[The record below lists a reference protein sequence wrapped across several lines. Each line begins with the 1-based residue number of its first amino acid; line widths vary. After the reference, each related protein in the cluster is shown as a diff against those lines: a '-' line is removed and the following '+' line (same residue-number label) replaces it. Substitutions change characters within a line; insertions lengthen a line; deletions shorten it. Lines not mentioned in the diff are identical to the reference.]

1 MNIILKK
8 SLALVLA
15 VVMIVGLFPHALYAG
30 ESDAGEKTA
39 PATLTPADTSDENM
53 TLSKTAVR
61 TGEDTWDVTLTV
73 TPKDHAVKP
82 VPSEVILVLDHSA
95 SMNVNYTGSLTRWQT
110 LVKVLTEQG
119 GVLEMLNDL
128 DARVRVLVFGN
139 EVRTLNN
146 SEFYN
151 LGTEESLEKIKADI
165 EANTSIDGSCTDMKF
180 ALEKCN
186 EVLESLPAGGR
197 PEVIFL
203 TDGVPSTWYNKEQK
217 QYYSGD
223 IYPSSP
229 TDDRMQIYVRKLKN
243 AIAKTESRA
252 EIYGVSFAN
261 KDRGD
266 AELRYLLGA
275 ENVYTSDDYAS
286 LKKNFEDISIK
297 IRALITD
304 PMSEWVICTSQPT
317 VEVSGANGET
327 YPPAVLKDEYVS
339 WTPEPGQEIEPGQTV
354 TIKYSV
360 KLKPDQLKTLSENG
374 GALPLN
380 GDAKVNYLVDGAGGD
395 PHNLLFPL
403 PQDEVKVNKLI
414 TTDYLNGDPEGEP
427 VIDYAIA
434 YDGKMQLLAL
444 PEENAVKE
452 KNGSQFTYEN
462 STHDGN
468 PVAAGD
474 SVPVSE
480 GEHHLN
486 HYYYD
491 ANGRGTLVYHA
502 GSGVFGD
509 QTNEASVT
517 DLAPGSYPLWTKDGQ
532 GRVPNGAAGWPTH
545 DNQEGSAV
553 VMVGWTSDSA
563 AADKIY
569 AQNEQLPALAANA
582 TISVGAATDVYAVWA
597 YDKNGDGIPD
607 QGQYFVNFAV
617 ADGHG
622 TVAPEMI
629 AVPAGSQLGAALNQS
644 APQISAEEGWRFTGQ
659 WLRKDGDGTALTD
672 ANLLAETINDNVTY
686 IAQMEKVQPS
696 EYAVAVNDSYADA
709 TGAGSYAEG
718 MVVTIDA
725 GQRPGYRFTGWQSD
739 DPELTLA
746 DAARGTTTFTMPG
759 HDVTLTATWQKTP
772 TPPPVD
778 PRDDGKPHDLNTEDH
793 FSYVVGY
800 PVDHRTGLATDD
812 VDLWPVRPEAGIT
825 RAEVATIFY
834 RLLKEDVRDRVTS
847 DVNDFSDV
855 ASGDWFNVTVS
866 SLAQMGVIAG
876 YEDGSFRP
884 NAPITRAEFAAI
896 ATRFFAERGVTY
908 NEGLFADITGDEWF
922 ADVVAA
928 AAERGL
934 LGGYPDGTV
943 RPNATITRAESCAV
957 VNRTLDRRP
966 DAKHLLPAGEMRVW
980 PDNPADGWYYAD
992 MQEATNGHEY
1002 RWLTIGKN
1010 KIEDW
1015 TAILPDNTWNGR

>member
-30 ESDAGEKTA
+30 EADAGENTVS
-39 PATLTPADTSDENM
+39 ATLTPADTADENM

-95 SMNVNYTGSLTRWQT
+95 SMRDNKINGKTRWEI
-110 LVKVLTEQG
+110 LKNVLIEQDG
-119 GVLEMLNDL
+119 LIESLDNLN
-128 DARVRVLVFGN
+128 ARVTVMTFGDKN
-139 EVRTLNN
+139 NVKRLNN
-146 SEFYN
+146 GEFYN
-151 LGTEESLEKIKADI
+151 LGTPDELEKIKADI
-165 EANTSIDGSCTDMKF
+165 NAIPMPNEDTYMQF
-180 ALEKCN
+180 AFAEIRTLLEK
-186 EVLESLPAGGR
+186 LPAGGR

-203 TDGVPSTWYNKEQK
+203 TDGVNL
-217 QYYSGD
+217 
-223 IYPSSP
+223 
-229 TDDRMQIYVRKLKN
+229 TDVRSN
-243 AIAKTESRA
+243 NSEIVTMRENIAYIKDKA
-252 EIYGVSFAN
+252 ELYGVSFDN
-261 KDRGD
+261 KAKGD
-266 AELRYLLGA
+266 ADMRYLLGA
-275 ENVYTSDDYAS
+275 ENVYTSDDYAG

-304 PMSEWVICTSQPT
+304 PMSEWVTCTSQPT

-339 WTPEPGQEIEPGQTV
+339 WTPEPGQEIAPGQTV

-360 KLKPDQLKTLSENG
+360 KLKADQLKTLSENG

-380 GDAKVNYLVDGAGGD
+380 GTAKVNYLVDGAGGD

-414 TTDYLNGDPEGEP
+414 TTDYLNGEPEGEP
-427 VIDYAIA
+427 VVDYAIA

-452 KNGSQFTYEN
+452 KNGSQYTYEN
-462 STHDGN
+462 STHDGD

-491 ANGRGTLVYHA
+491 ANGRGSLVYHA

-509 QTNEASVT
+509 QTHEASVT
-517 DLAPGSYPLWTKDGQ
+517 GLAPGSYPLWTKDGQ

-545 DNQEGSAV
+545 DNQDGSAV
-553 VMVGWTSDSA
+553 VMVGWTSDDA

-582 TISVGAATDVYAVWA
+582 TISAGASTDVYAVWA

-622 TVAPEMI
+622 TVMPEMI
-629 AVPAGSQLGAALNQS
+629 AVPAGTQLGAALNQS
-644 APQISAEEGWRFTGQ
+644 APQISAEEGWHFIGQ

-696 EYAVAVNDSYADA
+696 EYAVAVNDSYADV

-746 DAARGTTTFTMPG
+746 DAAHSTTTFTMPG
-759 HDVTLTATWQKTP
+759 HDVTLTATWQKKP

-778 PRDDGKPHDLNTEDH
+778 PKDDGTPHDLNTEDH

-800 PVDHRTGLATDD
+800 PVDYRTGLATDD

-928 AAERGL
+928 AADRGL

>member
-30 ESDAGEKTA
+30 ESDAGENTA

-82 VPSEVILVLDHSA
+82 VPSEVILVLDHSW
-95 SMNVNYTGSLTRWQT
+95 SMQNYNKWTTLKNVLMEPDGLFESLS
-110 LVKVLTEQG
+110 E
-119 GVLEMLNDL
+119 LN
-128 DARVRVLVFGN
+128 ARVCVMTFGN
-139 EVRTLNN
+139 KNNVQRLNN
-146 SEFYN
+146 GEFYN
-151 LGTEESLEKIKADI
+151 LGTPDELEKIKADI
-165 EANTSIDGSCTDMKF
+165 NAIPMPNEDTYMQF
-180 ALEKCN
+180 AFAEIRTLLEK
-186 EVLESLPAGGR
+186 LPAGGR

-203 TDGVPSTWYNKEQK
+203 TDGVNL
-217 QYYSGD
+217 
-223 IYPSSP
+223 
-229 TDDRMQIYVRKLKN
+229 TDVRSNNSEIVTMRENIAYIKDN
-243 AIAKTESRA
+243 AEL
-252 EIYGVSFAN
+252 YGVSFDN
-261 KDRGD
+261 NSQGD
-266 AELRYLLGA
+266 ADLRYLLGA
-275 ENVYTSDDYAS
+275 ENVYLSDDYAS

-304 PMSEWVICTSQPT
+304 PMSEWVTCTSQPT
-317 VEVSGANGET
+317 VEVSGANGEM

-380 GDAKVNYLVDGAGGD
+380 GTAKVNYLVDGAGGD

-444 PEENAVKE
+444 PEESAVKE

-491 ANGRGTLVYHA
+491 ANGRGSLVYHA

-509 QTNEASVT
+509 QTHEASVT
-517 DLAPGSYPLWTKDGQ
+517 GLAPGSYPLWTKDGQ

-582 TISVGAATDVYAVWA
+582 TISAGAATDVYAVWA

-622 TVAPEMI
+622 TVTSEMI

-672 ANLLAETINDNVTY
+672 ENLLAETINDNVTY

-696 EYAVAVNDSYADA
+696 EYAVAVNASYADA

-746 DAARGTTTFTMPG
+746 DAAHSTTTFTMPG
-759 HDVTLTATWQKTP
+759 HDVTLTATWQKKP

-778 PRDDGKPHDLNTEDH
+778 PKDDGKPHDLNTEDH

-800 PVDHRTGLATDD
+800 PVDHRTGLASDD

-855 ASGDWFNVTVS
+855 ASGDWFSVTVS

>member
-30 ESDAGEKTA
+30 EAETGENTA
-39 PATLTPADTSDENM
+39 PAALTPADTADENM

-61 TGEDTWDVTLTV
+61 TGEDTWDVTLTA
-73 TPKDHAVKP
+73 TPKDQAVKP
-82 VPSEVILVLDHSA
+82 VPSEVILALDH
-95 SMNVNYTGSLTRWQT
+95 TGSMTSSLNGSTRWNT
-110 LVKVLTEQG
+110 LVNVLMEPG
-119 GVLEMLNDL
+119 GLLETLSDLN
-128 DARVRVLVFGN
+128 ARVALMTFDKQHHA
-139 EVRTLNN
+139 EFLNN
-146 SEFYN
+146 GGFYSLGMSEE
-151 LGTEESLEKIKADI
+151 LAKIKRDI
-165 EANTSIDGSCTDMKF
+165 NALPSPTSGTYLEDAF
-180 ALEKCN
+180 AKSREL
-186 EVLESLPAGGR
+186 LESLPAGGR
-197 PEVIFL
+197 PEVILL
-203 TDGVPSTWYNKEQK
+203 TDGENYYDVRSSSIPEIVTMRENIVYIKE
-217 QYYSGD
+217 
-223 IYPSSP
+223 
-229 TDDRMQIYVRKLKN
+229 
-243 AIAKTESRA
+243 RA
-252 EIYGVSFAN
+252 ELYGISFAN
-261 KDRGD
+261 GAKGD
-266 AELRYLLGA
+266 ADLRYLLGA
-275 ENVYTSDDYAS
+275 ENVYTSDDYAG

-304 PMSEWVICTSQPT
+304 PMSEWVTCTSQPT

-444 PEENAVKE
+444 PEESAVKE

-491 ANGRGTLVYHA
+491 ANGRGSLVYHA
-502 GSGVFGD
+502 GSGVFSD
-509 QTNEASVT
+509 QTHEASVT
-517 DLAPGSYPLWTKDGQ
+517 GLAPGSYPLWTKDGQ

-553 VMVGWTSDSA
+553 VMVGWTSDPA

-582 TISVGAATDVYAVWA
+582 TISAGASTDVYAVWA

-629 AVPAGSQLGAALNQS
+629 AVPAGMQLGETLNQS

-672 ANLLAETINDNVTY
+672 ENLLAETINDNVTY

-696 EYAVAVNDSYADA
+696 EYAVAVNASYADA

-746 DAARGTTTFTMPG
+746 DAAHSTTTFTMPG
-759 HDVTLTATWQKTP
+759 HDVTLTATWQKKP

-778 PRDDGKPHDLNTEDH
+778 PKDDGKPHDLNTEDH

>member
-30 ESDAGEKTA
+30 EAETGENTA
-39 PATLTPADTSDENM
+39 PAALTPADTADENM

-61 TGEDTWDVTLTV
+61 TGEDTWDVTLTA
-73 TPKDHAVKP
+73 TPKDQAVKP
-82 VPSEVILVLDHSA
+82 VPSEVILALDH
-95 SMNVNYTGSLTRWQT
+95 TGSMTSSLNGSTRWNT
-110 LVKVLTEQG
+110 LVNVLMEPG
-119 GVLEMLNDL
+119 GLLETLSDLN
-128 DARVRVLVFGN
+128 ARVALMTFDKQHHA
-139 EVRTLNN
+139 EFLNN
-146 SEFYN
+146 GGFYSLGMSEE
-151 LGTEESLEKIKADI
+151 LAKIKRDI
-165 EANTSIDGSCTDMKF
+165 NALPSPTSGTYLEDAF
-180 ALEKCN
+180 AKSREL
-186 EVLESLPAGGR
+186 LESLPAGGR
-197 PEVIFL
+197 SEVILL
-203 TDGVPSTWYNKEQK
+203 TDGENYYDVRSSSIPEIVTMRENIVYIKE
-217 QYYSGD
+217 
-223 IYPSSP
+223 
-229 TDDRMQIYVRKLKN
+229 
-243 AIAKTESRA
+243 RA
-252 EIYGVSFAN
+252 ELYGISFAN
-261 KDRGD
+261 GAKGD
-266 AELRYLLGA
+266 ADLRYLLGA
-275 ENVYTSDDYAS
+275 ENVYTSDDYAG

-304 PMSEWVICTSQPT
+304 PMSEWVTCTSQPM

-360 KLKPDQLKTLSENG
+360 KLKDDQLKTLHENG

-509 QTNEASVT
+509 QTHEASVT
-517 DLAPGSYPLWTKDGQ
+517 GLAPGSYPLWTKDGQ

-582 TISVGAATDVYAVWA
+582 TISAGAAMDVYAVWA

-622 TVAPEMI
+622 TVTPEMI

-672 ANLLAETINDNVTY
+672 ANLLAETINDNVTLHR
-686 IAQMEKVQPS
+686 ANGKGA
-696 EYAVAVNDSYADA
+696 AV
-709 TGAGSYAEG
+709 
-718 MVVTIDA
+718 
-725 GQRPGYRFTGWQSD
+725 
-739 DPELTLA
+739 
-746 DAARGTTTFTMPG
+746 
-759 HDVTLTATWQKTP
+759 
-772 TPPPVD
+772 
-778 PRDDGKPHDLNTEDH
+778 
-793 FSYVVGY
+793 
-800 PVDHRTGLATDD
+800 
-812 VDLWPVRPEAGIT
+812 
-825 RAEVATIFY
+825 
-834 RLLKEDVRDRVTS
+834 
-847 DVNDFSDV
+847 
-855 ASGDWFNVTVS
+855 
-866 SLAQMGVIAG
+866 
-876 YEDGSFRP
+876 
-884 NAPITRAEFAAI
+884 
-896 ATRFFAERGVTY
+896 
-908 NEGLFADITGDEWF
+908 
-922 ADVVAA
+922 
-928 AAERGL
+928 
-934 LGGYPDGTV
+934 
-943 RPNATITRAESCAV
+943 
-957 VNRTLDRRP
+957 
-966 DAKHLLPAGEMRVW
+966 
-980 PDNPADGWYYAD
+980 
-992 MQEATNGHEY
+992 
-1002 RWLTIGKN
+1002 
-1010 KIEDW
+1010 
-1015 TAILPDNTWNGR
+1015 

>member
-15 VVMIVGLFPHALYAG
+15 IVMIVGLFPHALYAG
-30 ESDAGEKTA
+30 ESDAGENTA

-82 VPSEVILVLDHSA
+82 VPSEVILVLDHSY
-95 SMNVNYTGSLTRWQT
+95 SMRENKINGKTRWEI
-110 LVKVLTEQG
+110 LKNVLIEQDG
-119 GVLEMLNDL
+119 LIESLDNLN
-128 DARVRVLVFGN
+128 ARVTVMTFGDKN
-139 EVRTLNN
+139 NVKRLNN
-146 SEFYN
+146 GEFYN
-151 LGTEESLEKIKADI
+151 LGTPDELEKIKADI
-165 EANTSIDGSCTDMKF
+165 NAIPMPNEDTYMQF
-180 ALEKCN
+180 AFAEIRTLLEK
-186 EVLESLPAGGR
+186 LPAGGR

-203 TDGVPSTWYNKEQK
+203 TDGVNL
-217 QYYSGD
+217 
-223 IYPSSP
+223 
-229 TDDRMQIYVRKLKN
+229 TDVRSN
-243 AIAKTESRA
+243 NSEIVTMRENIAYIKDKA
-252 EIYGVSFAN
+252 ELYGVSFDN
-261 KDRGD
+261 KAKGD
-266 AELRYLLGA
+266 ADMRYLLGA
-275 ENVYTSDDYAS
+275 ENVYTSDDYAG

-304 PMSEWVICTSQPT
+304 PMSEWVTCTSQPT
-317 VEVSGANGET
+317 VEVSGANGEM

-360 KLKPDQLKTLSENG
+360 KLKADQLKTLSENG

-380 GDAKVNYLVDGAGGD
+380 GDAKVNYLVDGVGGD

-414 TTDYLNGDPEGEP
+414 TTDYLNGEPEGEP

-452 KNGSQFTYEN
+452 KNGSQYTYEN

-491 ANGRGTLVYHA
+491 ANGRGSLVYHA

-509 QTNEASVT
+509 QTHEASVT
-517 DLAPGSYPLWTKDGQ
+517 GLAPGSYPLWTKDGQ

-582 TISVGAATDVYAVWA
+582 TISAGAATDVYAVWA

-622 TVAPEMI
+622 TVTPEMI

-696 EYAVAVNDSYADA
+696 EYAVAVNDSYADV

-718 MVVTIDA
+718 TVVTIDA

-746 DAARGTTTFTMPG
+746 DAAHSTTSFTMPG
-759 HDVTLTATWQKTP
+759 HDVTLIATWQKKP

-928 AAERGL
+928 AADRGL

>member
-30 ESDAGEKTA
+30 ESDAGENTA
-39 PATLTPADTSDENM
+39 PATLTPADTADENM

-61 TGEDTWDVTLTV
+61 TGEDTWDVTLTA
-73 TPKDHAVKP
+73 TPKDQAVKP
-82 VPSEVILVLDHSA
+82 VPSEVILALDH
-95 SMNVNYTGSLTRWQT
+95 TGSMTSSLNGSTRWNT
-110 LVKVLTEQG
+110 LVNVLMEPG
-119 GVLEMLNDL
+119 GLLETLSDLN
-128 DARVRVLVFGN
+128 ARVALMTFDKQHHA
-139 EVRTLNN
+139 EFLNN
-146 SEFYN
+146 GGFYSLGMSEE
-151 LGTEESLEKIKADI
+151 LAKIKRDI
-165 EANTSIDGSCTDMKF
+165 NALPSPTSGTYLEDAF
-180 ALEKCN
+180 AKSREL
-186 EVLESLPAGGR
+186 LESLPAGGR
-197 PEVIFL
+197 PEVILL
-203 TDGVPSTWYNKEQK
+203 TDGENYYDVRSSSIPEIVTMRENIVYIKE
-217 QYYSGD
+217 
-223 IYPSSP
+223 
-229 TDDRMQIYVRKLKN
+229 
-243 AIAKTESRA
+243 RA
-252 EIYGVSFAN
+252 ELYGISFAN
-261 KDRGD
+261 GAKGD
-266 AELRYLLGA
+266 ADLRYLLGA
-275 ENVYTSDDYAS
+275 ENVYTSDDYAG

-304 PMSEWVICTSQPT
+304 PMSEWVTCTSQPT

-360 KLKPDQLKTLSENG
+360 KLKADQLKTLSENG

-414 TTDYLNGDPEGEP
+414 TTDYLNGEPEGEP

-452 KNGSQFTYEN
+452 KNGSQYTYEN

-491 ANGRGTLVYHA
+491 ANGRGSLVYHA

-509 QTNEASVT
+509 QTHEASVT
-517 DLAPGSYPLWTKDGQ
+517 GLAPGSYPLWTKDGQ
-532 GRVPNGAAGWPTH
+532 GRVPNGVAGWPTH

-582 TISVGAATDVYAVWA
+582 TISAGAATDVYAVWA

-622 TVAPEMI
+622 TVTPEMI

-696 EYAVAVNDSYADA
+696 EYAVAVNDSYADV

-718 MVVTIDA
+718 TVVTIDA

-746 DAARGTTTFTMPG
+746 DAAQSTTSFTMPG
-759 HDVTLTATWQKTP
+759 HDVTLTATWQKKP

-778 PRDDGKPHDLNTEDH
+778 PKDDGTPHDLNTEDH

-928 AAERGL
+928 AADRGL

-943 RPNATITRAESCAV
+943 RPNTTITRAESCAV

-980 PDNPADGWYYAD
+980 PDNPVDGWYYAD

>member
-30 ESDAGEKTA
+30 ESDAGENTA

-95 SMNVNYTGSLTRWQT
+95 SMRDNKINGKTRWEI
-110 LVKVLTEQG
+110 LKNVLIEQDG
-119 GVLEMLNDL
+119 LIESLDNLN
-128 DARVRVLVFGN
+128 ARVTVMTFGDKN
-139 EVRTLNN
+139 NVKRLNN
-146 SEFYN
+146 GEFYN
-151 LGTEESLEKIKADI
+151 LGTPDELEKIKADI
-165 EANTSIDGSCTDMKF
+165 NAIPMPNEDTYMQF
-180 ALEKCN
+180 AFAEIRTLLEK
-186 EVLESLPAGGR
+186 LPAGGR

-203 TDGVPSTWYNKEQK
+203 TDGVNL
-217 QYYSGD
+217 
-223 IYPSSP
+223 
-229 TDDRMQIYVRKLKN
+229 TDVRSN
-243 AIAKTESRA
+243 NSEIVTMRENIAYIKDKA
-252 EIYGVSFAN
+252 ELYGVSFDN
-261 KDRGD
+261 KAKGD
-266 AELRYLLGA
+266 ADLRYLLGA
-275 ENVYTSDDYAS
+275 ENVYTSDDYAG

-304 PMSEWVICTSQPT
+304 PMSEWVTCTSQPT

-360 KLKPDQLKTLSENG
+360 KLKDDQLKTLHENG

-444 PEENAVKE
+444 PEESAVKE

-509 QTNEASVT
+509 QTHEASVT
-517 DLAPGSYPLWTKDGQ
+517 GLAPGSYPLWTKDGQ

-622 TVAPEMI
+622 TVTPEMI

-696 EYAVAVNDSYADA
+696 EYAVAVNDSYADV

-746 DAARGTTTFTMPG
+746 DAAHSTTTFTMPG
-759 HDVTLTATWQKTP
+759 HDVTLTATWQKKP

-866 SLAQMGVIAG
+866 SLAQMGVVAG

-928 AAERGL
+928 AADRGL

-966 DAKHLLPAGEMRVW
+966 DAKHLLPVGEMRVW
-980 PDNPADGWYYAD
+980 PDNPVDGWYYAD

>member
-30 ESDAGEKTA
+30 EADAGENTVST
-39 PATLTPADTSDENM
+39 TLTPADTADENM

-95 SMNVNYTGSLTRWQT
+95 SMRDNKINGKTRWEI
-110 LVKVLTEQG
+110 LKNVLIEQDG
-119 GVLEMLNDL
+119 LIDSLDNLN
-128 DARVRVLVFGN
+128 ARVTVMTFGDKN
-139 EVRTLNN
+139 NVKRLNN
-146 SEFYN
+146 GEFYN
-151 LGTEESLEKIKADI
+151 LGTPDELEKIKADI
-165 EANTSIDGSCTDMKF
+165 NAIPMPNEDTYMQF
-180 ALEKCN
+180 AFAEIRTLLEK
-186 EVLESLPAGGR
+186 LPAGGR

-203 TDGVPSTWYNKEQK
+203 TDGVNL
-217 QYYSGD
+217 
-223 IYPSSP
+223 
-229 TDDRMQIYVRKLKN
+229 TDVRSN
-243 AIAKTESRA
+243 NSEIVTMRENIAYIKDKA
-252 EIYGVSFAN
+252 ELYGVSFDN
-261 KDRGD
+261 KAKGD
-266 AELRYLLGA
+266 ADMRYLLGA
-275 ENVYTSDDYAS
+275 ENVYTSDDYAG

-304 PMSEWVICTSQPT
+304 PMSEWVTCTSQPT

-339 WTPEPGQEIEPGQTV
+339 WTPEPGQEIAPGQTV

-360 KLKPDQLKTLSENG
+360 KLKADQLKTLSENG

-380 GDAKVNYLVDGAGGD
+380 GTAKVNYLVDGAGGD

-414 TTDYLNGDPEGEP
+414 TTDYLNGEPEGEP

-452 KNGSQFTYEN
+452 KNGSQYTYEN

-480 GEHHLN
+480 EEHHLN

-491 ANGRGTLVYHA
+491 ANGRGSLVYHA

-509 QTNEASVT
+509 QTHEASVT
-517 DLAPGSYPLWTKDGQ
+517 GLAPGSYPLWTKDGQ

-545 DNQEGSAV
+545 DNQDGSAV
-553 VMVGWTSDSA
+553 VMVGWTSDA
-563 AADKIY
+563 TAADKIY
-569 AQNEQLPALAANA
+569 AQNEQLPALATNA
-582 TISVGAATDVYAVWA
+582 TISAEAATDVYAVWA

-622 TVAPEMI
+622 TVTPEMI
-629 AVPAGSQLGAALNQS
+629 AVPAGTQLGETLNQS

-672 ANLLAETINDNVTY
+672 ENLLAETINDNVTY

-696 EYAVAVNDSYADA
+696 EYAVAVNASYADA

-746 DAARGTTTFTMPG
+746 DAAHSTTTFTMPG
-759 HDVTLTATWQKTP
+759 HDVTLTATWQKKP

-778 PRDDGKPHDLNTEDH
+778 PKDDGKPHDLNTEDH

-928 AAERGL
+928 AADRGL

-966 DAKHLLPAGEMRVW
+966 DAKHLLPTGEMRVW

>member
-30 ESDAGEKTA
+30 EADAGENTVS
-39 PATLTPADTSDENM
+39 ATLTPADTADENM

-61 TGEDTWDVTLTV
+61 TGEDTWDVTLTA

-82 VPSEVILVLDHSA
+82 VPSEVILVLDHSG
-95 SMNVNYTGSLTRWQT
+95 SMGLGRWDT
-110 LVKVLTEQG
+110 LMKVLMETG
-119 GVLEMLNDL
+119 GVVETLNDL
-128 DARVRVLVFGN
+128 NARVGVVTYDDAPAK
-139 EVRTLNN
+139 VLNN
-146 SEFYN
+146 GQFYN
-151 LGTEESLEKIKADI
+151 LGDDI
-165 EANTSIDGSCTDMKF
+165 VLAKMKKDLRAFRPAVYGEGHTDMLSAF
-180 ALEKCN
+180 EKCN
-186 EVLESLPAGGR
+186 EIIEKLPGGR
-197 PEVIFL
+197 PEIIFL
-203 TDGVPSTWYNKEQK
+203 TDGGCATDEL
-217 QYYSGD
+217 GD
-223 IYPSSP
+223 INVQAPRTSHKA
-229 TDDRMQIYVRKLKN
+229 YVEKLKEIIVN
-243 AIAKTESRA
+243 IRESASLYGISFDNKAK
-252 EIYGVSFAN
+252 
-261 KDRGD
+261 GD
-266 AELRYLLGA
+266 ADLRYLLGA
-275 ENVYTSDDYAS
+275 ENVYTSDDYAG

-304 PMSEWVICTSQPT
+304 PMSEWVTCTSQPT

-360 KLKPDQLKTLSENG
+360 KLKDDQLKTLHENG

-414 TTDYLNGDPEGEP
+414 TTDYLNGKPEGEP
-427 VIDYAIA
+427 VVDYAIA
-434 YDGKMQLLAL
+434 YDGKTQLLAL
-444 PEENAVKE
+444 PEESAVKE
-452 KNGSQFTYEN
+452 KNGSQYTYEN

-468 PVAAGD
+468 PVVAGD

-491 ANGRGTLVYHA
+491 ANGRGSLVYHA
-502 GSGVFGD
+502 GSGAFGD
-509 QTNEASVT
+509 QTHEASVT
-517 DLAPGSYPLWTKDGQ
+517 GLAPGSYPLWTKDGQ

-545 DNQEGSAV
+545 ENQDGSAV
-553 VMVGWTSDSA
+553 MMVGWTSDDA

-582 TISVGAATDVYAVWA
+582 TISAGAATDVYAVWA

-622 TVAPEMI
+622 IVTPETI
-629 AVPAGSQLGAALNQS
+629 AVPAGTQLGETLNQS

-696 EYAVAVNDSYADA
+696 EYTVAVNDSYADA

-739 DPELTLA
+739 DPELALA
-746 DAARGTTTFTMPG
+746 DVARGTTTFTMPG
-759 HDVTLTATWQKTP
+759 HDVTLTATWQKKP

-778 PRDDGKPHDLNTEDH
+778 PKDDGKPHDLNTEDH

-855 ASGDWFNVTVS
+855 TSGDWFNVTVS

>member
-30 ESDAGEKTA
+30 EADAGENTVS
-39 PATLTPADTSDENM
+39 ATLTPADTADENM

-61 TGEDTWDVTLTV
+61 TGEDIWDVTLTA

-82 VPSEVILVLDHSA
+82 VPSEVILVLDHSG
-95 SMNVNYTGSLTRWQT
+95 SMRDNKINGKTRWGI
-110 LVKVLTEQG
+110 LKNVLIEQDG
-119 GVLEMLNDL
+119 LIESLDNLN
-128 DARVRVLVFGN
+128 ARVTVMTFGDKN
-139 EVRTLNN
+139 NVKRLNN
-146 SEFYN
+146 GEFYN
-151 LGTEESLEKIKADI
+151 LGTPDELEKIKADI
-165 EANTSIDGSCTDMKF
+165 NAIPMPNEDTYMQF
-180 ALEKCN
+180 AFAEIRTLLEK
-186 EVLESLPAGGR
+186 LPAGGR

-203 TDGVPSTWYNKEQK
+203 TDGVNL
-217 QYYSGD
+217 
-223 IYPSSP
+223 
-229 TDDRMQIYVRKLKN
+229 TDVRSN
-243 AIAKTESRA
+243 NSEIVTMRENIAYIKDKA
-252 EIYGVSFAN
+252 ELYGVSFDN
-261 KDRGD
+261 KAKGD
-266 AELRYLLGA
+266 ADMRYLLGA
-275 ENVYTSDDYAS
+275 ENVYTSDDYAG

-304 PMSEWVICTSQPT
+304 PMSEWVTCTSQPT

-360 KLKPDQLKTLSENG
+360 KLKADQLKTLSENG

-414 TTDYLNGDPEGEP
+414 TTDYLNGEPEGEP

-452 KNGSQFTYEN
+452 KNGSQYTYEN

-491 ANGRGTLVYHA
+491 ANGRGSLVYHA

-509 QTNEASVT
+509 QTHEASVT
-517 DLAPGSYPLWTKDGQ
+517 GLAPGSYSLWTKDGQ

-582 TISVGAATDVYAVWA
+582 TISAGAATDVYAVWA

-622 TVAPEMI
+622 TVTPEMI

-696 EYAVAVNDSYADA
+696 EYAVAVNDSYADV

-718 MVVTIDA
+718 TVVTIDA

-746 DAARGTTTFTMPG
+746 DAAHSTTSFTMPG
-759 HDVTLTATWQKTP
+759 HDVTLTATWQKKP

-855 ASGDWFNVTVS
+855 TSGDWFNVTVS

-928 AAERGL
+928 AVDRGL

-980 PDNPADGWYYAD
+980 PDNPVDGWYYAD

>member
-30 ESDAGEKTA
+30 EAETGENTA
-39 PATLTPADTSDENM
+39 PAALTPADTSDENM

-95 SMNVNYTGSLTRWQT
+95 SMRDNKINGKTRWEI
-110 LVKVLTEQG
+110 LKNVLIEQDG
-119 GVLEMLNDL
+119 LIESLDNLN
-128 DARVRVLVFGN
+128 ARVTVMTFGDKN
-139 EVRTLNN
+139 NVKRLNN
-146 SEFYN
+146 GEFYN
-151 LGTEESLEKIKADI
+151 LGTPDELEKIKADI
-165 EANTSIDGSCTDMKF
+165 NAIPMPNEDTYMQF
-180 ALEKCN
+180 AFAEIRTLLEK
-186 EVLESLPAGGR
+186 LPAGGR

-203 TDGVPSTWYNKEQK
+203 TDGVNL
-217 QYYSGD
+217 
-223 IYPSSP
+223 
-229 TDDRMQIYVRKLKN
+229 TDVRSN
-243 AIAKTESRA
+243 NSEIVTMRENIAYIKDKA
-252 EIYGVSFAN
+252 ELYGVSFDN
-261 KDRGD
+261 KAKGD
-266 AELRYLLGA
+266 ADMRYLLGA
-275 ENVYTSDDYAS
+275 ENVYTSDDYAG

-304 PMSEWVICTSQPT
+304 PMSEWVTCTSQPT

-414 TTDYLNGDPEGEP
+414 TTDYLNGEPEGEP

-452 KNGSQFTYEN
+452 KNGSQYTYEN

-491 ANGRGTLVYHA
+491 ANGRGSLVYHA

-509 QTNEASVT
+509 QTHEASVT
-517 DLAPGSYPLWTKDGQ
+517 GLAPGSYPLWTKDGQ

-582 TISVGAATDVYAVWA
+582 TISAGAATDVYAVWA

-622 TVAPEMI
+622 TVTPEMI

-696 EYAVAVNDSYADA
+696 EYAVAVNDSYADV

-718 MVVTIDA
+718 TVVTIDA

-746 DAARGTTTFTMPG
+746 DAAHSTTSFTMPG
-759 HDVTLTATWQKTP
+759 HDVTLTATWQKKP

-928 AAERGL
+928 AADRGL

>member
-30 ESDAGEKTA
+30 EADVGENTVS
-39 PATLTPADTSDENM
+39 ATLTPADTADENM

-73 TPKDHAVKP
+73 TPKDQAVKP
-82 VPSEVILVLDHSA
+82 VPSEVILALDH
-95 SMNVNYTGSLTRWQT
+95 TGSMTNSLNGSTRWNT
-110 LVKVLTEQG
+110 LVNVLMEPG
-119 GVLEMLNDL
+119 GLLETLSDLN
-128 DARVRVLVFGN
+128 ARVALMTFDKQHHA
-139 EVRTLNN
+139 EFLNN
-146 SEFYN
+146 GGFYSLGMSEE
-151 LGTEESLEKIKADI
+151 LAKIKRDI
-165 EANTSIDGSCTDMKF
+165 NALPSPTSGTYLEDAF
-180 ALEKCN
+180 AKSREL
-186 EVLESLPAGGR
+186 LESLPAGGR
-197 PEVIFL
+197 PEVILL
-203 TDGVPSTWYNKEQK
+203 TDGENYYDVRSSSIPEIVTMRENIVYIKE
-217 QYYSGD
+217 
-223 IYPSSP
+223 
-229 TDDRMQIYVRKLKN
+229 
-243 AIAKTESRA
+243 RA
-252 EIYGVSFAN
+252 ELYGISFAN
-261 KDRGD
+261 GAKGD
-266 AELRYLLGA
+266 ADLRYLLGA
-275 ENVYTSDDYAS
+275 ENVYTSDDYAG

-304 PMSEWVICTSQPT
+304 PMSEWVTCTSQPT

-360 KLKPDQLKTLSENG
+360 KLKPDQLKTLHENG

-380 GDAKVNYLVDGAGGD
+380 GTAKVNYLVDGAGGD

-414 TTDYLNGDPEGEP
+414 TTDYLNGEPEGEP
-427 VIDYAIA
+427 VVDYAIA
-434 YDGKMQLLAL
+434 YDGKTQLLAL

-452 KNGSQFTYEN
+452 KNGSQYTYEN

-491 ANGRGTLVYHA
+491 ANGRGSLVYHA
-502 GSGVFGD
+502 GSGVFSD
-509 QTNEASVT
+509 QTHEASVT
-517 DLAPGSYPLWTKDGQ
+517 GLAPGSYPLWTKDGQ

-553 VMVGWTSDSA
+553 VMVGWTSDPA

-582 TISVGAATDVYAVWA
+582 TISAGAATDVYAVWA

-672 ANLLAETINDNVTY
+672 ENLLAETINDNVTY

-746 DAARGTTTFTMPG
+746 DAAHSTTTFTMPG
-759 HDVTLTATWQKTP
+759 HDVTLTATWQKKP

-778 PRDDGKPHDLNTEDH
+778 PKDDGKPHDLNTEDH

-800 PVDHRTGLATDD
+800 PVDYRTGLANDD

-928 AAERGL
+928 AADRGL

-980 PDNPADGWYYAD
+980 PDNPVDGWYYAD

>member
-30 ESDAGEKTA
+30 EADAGENTVS
-39 PATLTPADTSDENM
+39 ATLTPADTADENM

-61 TGEDTWDVTLTV
+61 TGEDTWDVTLTA

-95 SMNVNYTGSLTRWQT
+95 SMKDNKINGKTRWEI
-110 LVKVLTEQG
+110 LKNVLIEQDG
-119 GVLEMLNDL
+119 LIESLDNLN
-128 DARVRVLVFGN
+128 ARVTVMTFGDKN
-139 EVRTLNN
+139 NVKRLNN
-146 SEFYN
+146 GEFYN
-151 LGTEESLEKIKADI
+151 LGTPDELEKIKADI
-165 EANTSIDGSCTDMKF
+165 NAIPMPNEDTYMQF
-180 ALEKCN
+180 AFAEIRTLLEK
-186 EVLESLPAGGR
+186 LPAGGR

-203 TDGVPSTWYNKEQK
+203 TDGVNL
-217 QYYSGD
+217 
-223 IYPSSP
+223 
-229 TDDRMQIYVRKLKN
+229 TDVRSN
-243 AIAKTESRA
+243 NSEIVTMRENIAYIKDKA
-252 EIYGVSFAN
+252 ELYGVSFDN
-261 KDRGD
+261 KAKGD
-266 AELRYLLGA
+266 ADMRYLLGA
-275 ENVYTSDDYAS
+275 ENVYTSDDYAG

-304 PMSEWVICTSQPT
+304 PMSEWVTCTSQPT

-339 WTPEPGQEIEPGQTV
+339 WTPEPGQEIAPGQTV

-360 KLKPDQLKTLSENG
+360 KMKPDQLKTLSENG

-444 PEENAVKE
+444 PEESAVKE

-517 DLAPGSYPLWTKDGQ
+517 GLAPGSYPLWTKDGQ

-582 TISVGAATDVYAVWA
+582 TISAGAATDVYAVWA

-622 TVAPEMI
+622 TVTPEMI

-696 EYAVAVNDSYADA
+696 EYAVAVNDSYADV

-718 MVVTIDA
+718 TVVTIDA

-746 DAARGTTTFTMPG
+746 DAAQSTTSFTMPG
-759 HDVTLTATWQKTP
+759 HDVTLTATWQKKP

-928 AAERGL
+928 AADRGL

>member
-30 ESDAGEKTA
+30 EADAGENTVS
-39 PATLTPADTSDENM
+39 ATLTPADTADENM

-95 SMNVNYTGSLTRWQT
+95 SMRDNKINGKTRWEI
-110 LVKVLTEQG
+110 LKNVLIEQDG
-119 GVLEMLNDL
+119 LIESLDNLN
-128 DARVRVLVFGN
+128 ARVTVMTFGDKN
-139 EVRTLNN
+139 NVKRLNN
-146 SEFYN
+146 GEFYN
-151 LGTEESLEKIKADI
+151 LGTPDELEKIKADI
-165 EANTSIDGSCTDMKF
+165 NAIPMPNEDTYMQF
-180 ALEKCN
+180 AFAEIRTLLEK
-186 EVLESLPAGGR
+186 LPAGGR

-203 TDGVPSTWYNKEQK
+203 TDGVNL
-217 QYYSGD
+217 
-223 IYPSSP
+223 
-229 TDDRMQIYVRKLKN
+229 TDVRSN
-243 AIAKTESRA
+243 NSEIVTMRENIAYIKDKA
-252 EIYGVSFAN
+252 ELYGVSFDN
-261 KDRGD
+261 KAKGD
-266 AELRYLLGA
+266 ADMRYLLGA
-275 ENVYTSDDYAS
+275 ENVYTSDDYAG

-304 PMSEWVICTSQPT
+304 PMSEWVTCTSQPT

-491 ANGRGTLVYHA
+491 ANGRGSLVYHA

-517 DLAPGSYPLWTKDGQ
+517 GLAPGSYPLWTKDGQ

-545 DNQEGSAV
+545 DNQDGSAV
-553 VMVGWTSDSA
+553 VMVGWTSDDA

-569 AQNEQLPALAANA
+569 AQNEQLPALATNA
-582 TISVGAATDVYAVWA
+582 TISAGAATDVYAVWA

-622 TVAPEMI
+622 TVTPEMI
-629 AVPAGSQLGAALNQS
+629 AVPAGTQLGETLNQS
-644 APQISAEEGWRFTGQ
+644 APQISAEEGWHFIGQ

-672 ANLLAETINDNVTY
+672 EALLTETINDNVTY

-696 EYAVAVNDSYADA
+696 EYAVAVNDSYADV

-746 DAARGTTTFTMPG
+746 DAAHSTTTFTMPG
-759 HDVTLTATWQKTP
+759 HDVTLTATWQKKP

-778 PRDDGKPHDLNTEDH
+778 PKDDGTPHDLNTEDH

-928 AAERGL
+928 AADRGL

>member
-8 SLALVLA
+8 SLAFVLA

-30 ESDAGEKTA
+30 ESDAGENTA

-95 SMNVNYTGSLTRWQT
+95 SMRDNKINGKTRWEI
-110 LVKVLTEQG
+110 LKNVLIEQDG
-119 GVLEMLNDL
+119 LIESLDNLN
-128 DARVRVLVFGN
+128 ARVTVMTFGDKN
-139 EVRTLNN
+139 NVKRLNN
-146 SEFYN
+146 GEFYN
-151 LGTEESLEKIKADI
+151 LGTPDELEKIKADI
-165 EANTSIDGSCTDMKF
+165 NAIPMPNEDTYMQF
-180 ALEKCN
+180 AFAEIRTLLEK
-186 EVLESLPAGGR
+186 LPAGGR

-203 TDGVPSTWYNKEQK
+203 TDGVNL
-217 QYYSGD
+217 
-223 IYPSSP
+223 
-229 TDDRMQIYVRKLKN
+229 TDVRSN
-243 AIAKTESRA
+243 NSEIVTMRENIAYIKDKA
-252 EIYGVSFAN
+252 ELYGVSFDN
-261 KDRGD
+261 KAKGD
-266 AELRYLLGA
+266 ADMRYLLGA
-275 ENVYTSDDYAS
+275 ENVYTSDDYAG

-304 PMSEWVICTSQPT
+304 PMSEWVTCTSQPT

-360 KLKPDQLKTLSENG
+360 KLKDDQLKTLHENG

-414 TTDYLNGDPEGEP
+414 TTDYLNGEPEGEP

-452 KNGSQFTYEN
+452 KNGSQYTYEN

-491 ANGRGTLVYHA
+491 ANGRGSLVYHA

-509 QTNEASVT
+509 QTHEALVT
-517 DLAPGSYPLWTKDGQ
+517 GLAPGSYPLWTKDGQ

-582 TISVGAATDVYAVWA
+582 TISAGAATDVYAVWA

-622 TVAPEMI
+622 TVMPEMI
-629 AVPAGSQLGAALNQS
+629 AVPAGSQLGETLNQS

-672 ANLLAETINDNVTY
+672 ENLLAETINDNVTY

-696 EYAVAVNDSYADA
+696 EYAVAVNASYADV

-746 DAARGTTTFTMPG
+746 DAAHSTTTFTMPG
-759 HDVTLTATWQKTP
+759 HDVTLTATWQKKP

-778 PRDDGKPHDLNTEDH
+778 PKDDGTPHDLNTEDH

-855 ASGDWFNVTVS
+855 TSGDWFNVTVS

-928 AAERGL
+928 AADRGL

>member
-30 ESDAGEKTA
+30 ESDAGENTA

-82 VPSEVILVLDHSA
+82 VPSEVILVLDHSY
-95 SMNVNYTGSLTRWQT
+95 SMRENKINGKTRWEI
-110 LVKVLTEQG
+110 LKNVLIEQDG
-119 GVLEMLNDL
+119 LIESLDNLN
-128 DARVRVLVFGN
+128 ARVTVMTFGDKN
-139 EVRTLNN
+139 NVKRLNN
-146 SEFYN
+146 GEFYN
-151 LGTEESLEKIKADI
+151 LGTPDELEKIKADI
-165 EANTSIDGSCTDMKF
+165 NAIPMPNEDTYMQF
-180 ALEKCN
+180 AFAEIRTLLEK
-186 EVLESLPAGGR
+186 LPAGGR

-203 TDGVPSTWYNKEQK
+203 TDGVNL
-217 QYYSGD
+217 
-223 IYPSSP
+223 
-229 TDDRMQIYVRKLKN
+229 TDVRSN
-243 AIAKTESRA
+243 NSEIVTMRENIAYIKDKA
-252 EIYGVSFAN
+252 ELYGVSFDN
-261 KDRGD
+261 KAKGD
-266 AELRYLLGA
+266 ADMRYLLGA
-275 ENVYTSDDYAS
+275 ENVYTSDDYAG

-304 PMSEWVICTSQPT
+304 PMSEWVTCTSQPT
-317 VEVSGANGET
+317 VEVSGANGEM

-360 KLKPDQLKTLSENG
+360 KLKADQLKTLSENG

-414 TTDYLNGDPEGEP
+414 TTDYLNGEPEGEP

-452 KNGSQFTYEN
+452 KNGSQYTYEN

-491 ANGRGTLVYHA
+491 ANGRGSLVYHA

-509 QTNEASVT
+509 QTHEASVT
-517 DLAPGSYPLWTKDGQ
+517 GLAPGSYPLWTKDGQ

-553 VMVGWTSDSA
+553 VMVGWTSDPA

-582 TISVGAATDVYAVWA
+582 TISAGASTDVYAVWA

-622 TVAPEMI
+622 TVTPEMI
-629 AVPAGSQLGAALNQS
+629 AVPAGTQLGETLNQS

-659 WLRKDGDGTALTD
+659 WLCKDGDGTALTD

-696 EYAVAVNDSYADA
+696 EYAVAVNASYADA

-718 MVVTIDA
+718 TVVTIDA

-746 DAARGTTTFTMPG
+746 DAAHSTTTFTMPG
-759 HDVTLTATWQKTP
+759 HDVTLTATWQKKP

-778 PRDDGKPHDLNTEDH
+778 PKDDGKPHDLNTEDH

-928 AAERGL
+928 AADRGL

>member
-30 ESDAGEKTA
+30 EADAGENTVS
-39 PATLTPADTSDENM
+39 ATLTPADTADENM

-61 TGEDTWDVTLTV
+61 TGEDTWDVTLTA

-95 SMNVNYTGSLTRWQT
+95 SMKDNKINGKTRWEI
-110 LVKVLTEQG
+110 LKNVLIEQDG
-119 GVLEMLNDL
+119 LIESLDNLN
-128 DARVRVLVFGN
+128 ARVTVMTFGDKN
-139 EVRTLNN
+139 NVKRLNN
-146 SEFYN
+146 GEFYN
-151 LGTEESLEKIKADI
+151 LGTPDELEKIKADI
-165 EANTSIDGSCTDMKF
+165 NAIPMPNEDTYMQF
-180 ALEKCN
+180 AFAEIRTLLEK
-186 EVLESLPAGGR
+186 LPAGGR

-203 TDGVPSTWYNKEQK
+203 TDGVNL
-217 QYYSGD
+217 
-223 IYPSSP
+223 
-229 TDDRMQIYVRKLKN
+229 TDVRSN
-243 AIAKTESRA
+243 NSEIVTMRENIAYIKDKA
-252 EIYGVSFAN
+252 ELYGVSFDN
-261 KDRGD
+261 KAKGD
-266 AELRYLLGA
+266 ADMRYLLGA
-275 ENVYTSDDYAS
+275 ENVYTSDDYAG

-304 PMSEWVICTSQPT
+304 PMSEWVTCTSQPT

-339 WTPEPGQEIEPGQTV
+339 WTPEPGQEIAPGQTV

-360 KLKPDQLKTLSENG
+360 KLKADQLKTLSENG

-380 GDAKVNYLVDGAGGD
+380 GTAKVNYLVDGAGGD

-414 TTDYLNGDPEGEP
+414 TTDYLNGEPEGEP

-434 YDGKMQLLAL
+434 YDGKTQLLAL

-452 KNGSQFTYEN
+452 KNGSQYTYEN

-491 ANGRGTLVYHA
+491 ANGRGSLVYHA

-509 QTNEASVT
+509 QTHEASET
-517 DLAPGSYPLWTKDGQ
+517 GLAPGSYPLWTKDGQ

-545 DNQEGSAV
+545 DNQDGSAV
-553 VMVGWTSDSA
+553 VMVGWTSDDA

-569 AQNEQLPALAANA
+569 AQNEQLPALATNA
-582 TISVGAATDVYAVWA
+582 TISAGAATDVYAVWA

-607 QGQYFVNFAV
+607 QGQYFANFAV

-622 TVAPEMI
+622 TVTPEMI
-629 AVPAGSQLGAALNQS
+629 AVPAGTQLGETLNQS

-672 ANLLAETINDNVTY
+672 ENLLAETINDNVTY

-696 EYAVAVNDSYADA
+696 EYAVAVNASYADA

-746 DAARGTTTFTMPG
+746 DAAHSTTTFTMPG
-759 HDVTLTATWQKTP
+759 HDVTLTATWQKKP
-772 TPPPVD
+772 TPPPMD
-778 PRDDGKPHDLNTEDH
+778 PKDDGKPHDLNTEDH

-928 AAERGL
+928 AADRGL

-1010 KIEDW
+1010 KMGDW

>member
-30 ESDAGEKTA
+30 EAETGENTA
-39 PATLTPADTSDENM
+39 PAALTPADTADENM

-61 TGEDTWDVTLTV
+61 TGEDTWDVTLTA
-73 TPKDHAVKP
+73 TPKDQAVKP
-82 VPSEVILVLDHSA
+82 VPSEVILALDH
-95 SMNVNYTGSLTRWQT
+95 TGSMTSSLNGSTRWNT
-110 LVKVLTEQG
+110 LVNVLMEPG
-119 GVLEMLNDL
+119 GLLETLSDLN
-128 DARVRVLVFGN
+128 ARVALMTFDKQHHA
-139 EVRTLNN
+139 EFLNN
-146 SEFYN
+146 GGFYSLGMSEE
-151 LGTEESLEKIKADI
+151 LAKIKRDI
-165 EANTSIDGSCTDMKF
+165 NALPSPTSGTYLEDAF
-180 ALEKCN
+180 AKSREL
-186 EVLESLPAGGR
+186 LESLPAGGR
-197 PEVIFL
+197 PEVILL
-203 TDGVPSTWYNKEQK
+203 TDGENYYDVRSSSIPEIVTMRENIVYIKE
-217 QYYSGD
+217 
-223 IYPSSP
+223 
-229 TDDRMQIYVRKLKN
+229 
-243 AIAKTESRA
+243 RA
-252 EIYGVSFAN
+252 ELYGISFAN
-261 KDRGD
+261 GAKGD
-266 AELRYLLGA
+266 ADLRYLLGA
-275 ENVYTSDDYAS
+275 ENVYTSDDYAG

-304 PMSEWVICTSQPT
+304 PMSEWVTCTSQPT
-317 VEVSGANGET
+317 VEVSGANGEM
-327 YPPAVLKDEYVS
+327 YPPAVLKAEYVS

-414 TTDYLNGDPEGEP
+414 TTDYLNGEPEGEP
-427 VIDYAIA
+427 VVDYAIA

-452 KNGSQFTYEN
+452 KNGSQYTYEN

-502 GSGVFGD
+502 GSGAFGD
-509 QTNEASVT
+509 QTHEASVT
-517 DLAPGSYPLWTKDGQ
+517 GLAPGSYPLWTKDGQ

-553 VMVGWTSDSA
+553 VMVGWTSDPA

-582 TISVGAATDVYAVWA
+582 TISAGASTDVYAVWA

-622 TVAPEMI
+622 TVTPEMI
-629 AVPAGSQLGAALNQS
+629 AVPAGTQLGETLNQS

-672 ANLLAETINDNVTY
+672 ENLLAETINDNVTY

-696 EYAVAVNDSYADA
+696 EYAVAVNASYADA

-746 DAARGTTTFTMPG
+746 DAAHSTTTFTMPG
-759 HDVTLTATWQKTP
+759 HDVTLTATWQKKP

-778 PRDDGKPHDLNTEDH
+778 PKDDGKPHDLNTEDH

>member
-30 ESDAGEKTA
+30 EAETGENTA
-39 PATLTPADTSDENM
+39 PAALTPADTADENM

-73 TPKDHAVKP
+73 TPKDQAVKP

-95 SMNVNYTGSLTRWQT
+95 SMRDNKINGKTRWEI
-110 LVKVLTEQG
+110 LKNVLIEQDG
-119 GVLEMLNDL
+119 LIESLDNLN
-128 DARVRVLVFGN
+128 ARVTVMTFGDKN
-139 EVRTLNN
+139 NVKRLNN
-146 SEFYN
+146 GEFYN
-151 LGTEESLEKIKADI
+151 LGTPDELEKIKADI
-165 EANTSIDGSCTDMKF
+165 NAIPMPNEDTYMQF
-180 ALEKCN
+180 AFAEIRTLLEK
-186 EVLESLPAGGR
+186 LPAGGR

-203 TDGVPSTWYNKEQK
+203 TDGVNL
-217 QYYSGD
+217 
-223 IYPSSP
+223 
-229 TDDRMQIYVRKLKN
+229 TDVRSN
-243 AIAKTESRA
+243 NSEIVTMRENIAYIKDKA
-252 EIYGVSFAN
+252 ELYGVSFDN
-261 KDRGD
+261 KAKGD
-266 AELRYLLGA
+266 ADMRYLLGA
-275 ENVYTSDDYAS
+275 ENVYTSDDYAG

-304 PMSEWVICTSQPT
+304 PMSEWVTCTSQPT
-317 VEVSGANGET
+317 VEVSSANGEM

-339 WTPEPGQEIEPGQTV
+339 WTPEPGQEIAPGQTV

-360 KLKPDQLKTLSENG
+360 KLKDDQLKTLHENG

-380 GDAKVNYLVDGAGGD
+380 GMAKVNYLVDGAGGD

-414 TTDYLNGDPEGEP
+414 TTDYLNGEPEGEP
-427 VIDYAIA
+427 VVDYAIA
-434 YDGKMQLLAL
+434 YDGKTQLLAL

-452 KNGSQFTYEN
+452 KNGSQYTYEN

-491 ANGRGTLVYHA
+491 ANGRGSLVYHA

-509 QTNEASVT
+509 QTHEASVT
-517 DLAPGSYPLWTKDGQ
+517 GLAPGSYPLWTKDGQ

-545 DNQEGSAV
+545 DNQDGSAV
-553 VMVGWTSDSA
+553 MMVGWTSDDA

-569 AQNEQLPALAANA
+569 AQNEQLPALATNA
-582 TISVGAATDVYAVWA
+582 TISAGAATDVYAVWA

-622 TVAPEMI
+622 TVTPEMI
-629 AVPAGSQLGAALNQS
+629 AVPAGTQLGETLNQS

-672 ANLLAETINDNVTY
+672 ENLLAETINDNVTY

-696 EYAVAVNDSYADA
+696 EYAVAVNASYADA

-746 DAARGTTTFTMPG
+746 DAAYSTTTFTMPG
-759 HDVTLTATWQKTP
+759 HDVTLTATWQKKP

-778 PRDDGKPHDLNTEDH
+778 PKDDGKPHDLNTEDH

-928 AAERGL
+928 AADRGL

-1015 TAILPDNTWNGR
+1015 TAILPDNTWTGR

>member
-30 ESDAGEKTA
+30 ETDAGENTA

-61 TGEDTWDVTLTV
+61 TGEDTWDVTLTA

-82 VPSEVILVLDHSA
+82 VPSEVILALDH
-95 SMNVNYTGSLTRWQT
+95 TGSMTSSLNGSTRWNT
-110 LVKVLTEQG
+110 LVNVLMEPG
-119 GVLEMLNDL
+119 GLLETLSDLN
-128 DARVRVLVFGN
+128 ARVALMTFDKQHHA
-139 EVRTLNN
+139 EFLNN
-146 SEFYN
+146 GGFYSLGMSEE
-151 LGTEESLEKIKADI
+151 LAKIKRDI
-165 EANTSIDGSCTDMKF
+165 NALPSPTSGTYLEDAF
-180 ALEKCN
+180 AKSREL
-186 EVLESLPAGGR
+186 LESLPAGGR
-197 PEVIFL
+197 PEVILL
-203 TDGVPSTWYNKEQK
+203 TDGENYYDVRSSSIPEIVTMRENIVYIKE
-217 QYYSGD
+217 
-223 IYPSSP
+223 
-229 TDDRMQIYVRKLKN
+229 
-243 AIAKTESRA
+243 RA
-252 EIYGVSFAN
+252 ELYGISFAN
-261 KDRGD
+261 GAKGD
-266 AELRYLLGA
+266 ADLRYLLGA
-275 ENVYTSDDYAS
+275 ENVYTSDDYAG
-286 LKKNFEDISIK
+286 LKKNFEDVSIK

-304 PMSEWVICTSQPT
+304 PMSEWVTCTSQPT

-360 KLKPDQLKTLSENG
+360 KLKPDQLKTLHENG

-491 ANGRGTLVYHA
+491 ANGRGSLVYHA

-509 QTNEASVT
+509 QTHEASVT
-517 DLAPGSYPLWTKDGQ
+517 GLAPGSYPLWTKDGQ

-545 DNQEGSAV
+545 DNHEGSAV

-582 TISVGAATDVYAVWA
+582 AISAGAATDVYAVWA

-622 TVAPEMI
+622 IVTPETI

-696 EYAVAVNDSYADA
+696 EYAVAVNASYADA

-746 DAARGTTTFTMPG
+746 DAAHSTTTFTMPG
-759 HDVTLTATWQKTP
+759 HDVTLTATWQKKP

-778 PRDDGKPHDLNTEDH
+778 PKDDGKPHDLNTEDH

-876 YEDGSFRP
+876 YEDGSFCP

-928 AAERGL
+928 AADRGL

-957 VNRTLDRRP
+957 VNRTQDRRP

>member
-30 ESDAGEKTA
+30 ESDAGENTA

-95 SMNVNYTGSLTRWQT
+95 SMRDNKINGKTRWEI
-110 LVKVLTEQG
+110 LKNVLIEQDG
-119 GVLEMLNDL
+119 LIESLDNLN
-128 DARVRVLVFGN
+128 ARVTVMTFGDKN
-139 EVRTLNN
+139 NVKRLNN
-146 SEFYN
+146 GEFYN
-151 LGTEESLEKIKADI
+151 LGTPDELEKIKADI
-165 EANTSIDGSCTDMKF
+165 NAIPMPNEDTYMQF
-180 ALEKCN
+180 AFAEIRTLLEK
-186 EVLESLPAGGR
+186 LPAGGR

-203 TDGVPSTWYNKEQK
+203 TDGVNL
-217 QYYSGD
+217 
-223 IYPSSP
+223 
-229 TDDRMQIYVRKLKN
+229 TDVRSN
-243 AIAKTESRA
+243 NSEIVTMRENIAYIKDKA
-252 EIYGVSFAN
+252 ELYGVSFDN
-261 KDRGD
+261 KAKGD
-266 AELRYLLGA
+266 ADLRYLLGA
-275 ENVYTSDDYAS
+275 ENVYTSDDYAG

-304 PMSEWVICTSQPT
+304 PMSEWVTCTSQPT

-339 WTPEPGQEIEPGQTV
+339 WTPEPGQEIAPGQTV

-360 KLKPDQLKTLSENG
+360 KLKADQLKTLSENG

-380 GDAKVNYLVDGAGGD
+380 GTAKVNYLVDGAGGD

-414 TTDYLNGDPEGEP
+414 TTDYLNGEPEGEP
-427 VIDYAIA
+427 VIDYVIA

-452 KNGSQFTYEN
+452 KNGSQYTYEN

-491 ANGRGTLVYHA
+491 ANGRGSLVYHA

-509 QTNEASVT
+509 QTHEASVT
-517 DLAPGSYPLWTKDGQ
+517 GLAPGSYPLWTKDGQ

-553 VMVGWTSDSA
+553 VMVGWTSDPA

-582 TISVGAATDVYAVWA
+582 TISAGASTDVYAVWA

-622 TVAPEMI
+622 TVTPEMI
-629 AVPAGSQLGAALNQS
+629 AVPAGTQLGETLNQS

-672 ANLLAETINDNVTY
+672 ANLLAETINNNVTY

-696 EYAVAVNDSYADA
+696 EYAVAVNASYADV

-718 MVVTIDA
+718 TVVTIDA

-746 DAARGTTTFTMPG
+746 DAAQSTTSFTMPG
-759 HDVTLTATWQKTP
+759 HDVTLTATWQKKP

-928 AAERGL
+928 AADRGL

-943 RPNATITRAESCAV
+943 RPNTTITRAESCAV

>member
-30 ESDAGEKTA
+30 EAETGENTA
-39 PATLTPADTSDENM
+39 PAALTPADTADENM

-73 TPKDHAVKP
+73 TPKDQAVKP
-82 VPSEVILVLDHSA
+82 VPSEVILALDH
-95 SMNVNYTGSLTRWQT
+95 TGSMTSSLNGSTRWNT
-110 LVKVLTEQG
+110 LVNVLMEPG
-119 GVLEMLNDL
+119 GLLETLSDLN
-128 DARVRVLVFGN
+128 ARVALMTFDKQHHA
-139 EVRTLNN
+139 EFLNN
-146 SEFYN
+146 GGFYSLGMSEE
-151 LGTEESLEKIKADI
+151 LAKIKRDI
-165 EANTSIDGSCTDMKF
+165 NALPSPTSGTYLEDAF
-180 ALEKCN
+180 AKSREL
-186 EVLESLPAGGR
+186 LESLPAGGR
-197 PEVIFL
+197 PEVILL
-203 TDGVPSTWYNKEQK
+203 TDGENYYDVRSSSIPEIVTMRENIVYIKE
-217 QYYSGD
+217 
-223 IYPSSP
+223 
-229 TDDRMQIYVRKLKN
+229 
-243 AIAKTESRA
+243 RA
-252 EIYGVSFAN
+252 ELYGISFAN
-261 KDRGD
+261 GAKGD
-266 AELRYLLGA
+266 ADLRYLLGA
-275 ENVYTSDDYAS
+275 ENVYTSDDYAG

-304 PMSEWVICTSQPT
+304 PMSEWVTCTSQPT

-339 WTPEPGQEIEPGQTV
+339 WTPEPGQEIKAGQTV

-360 KLKPDQLKTLSENG
+360 KLKDDQLKTLHENG

-414 TTDYLNGDPEGEP
+414 TTDYLNGKPEGEP
-427 VIDYAIA
+427 VVDYAIA
-434 YDGKMQLLAL
+434 YDGKTQLLAL
-444 PEENAVKE
+444 PEESAVKE
-452 KNGSQFTYEN
+452 KNGSQYTYEN

-468 PVAAGD
+468 PVVAGD

-491 ANGRGTLVYHA
+491 ANGRGSLVYHA
-502 GSGVFGD
+502 GSGVFSD
-509 QTNEASVT
+509 QTHEASVT
-517 DLAPGSYPLWTKDGQ
+517 GLAPGSYPLWTKDGQ

-553 VMVGWTSDSA
+553 VMVGWTSDPA

-582 TISVGAATDVYAVWA
+582 TISAGASTDVYAVWA

-622 TVAPEMI
+622 TVMPEMI

-644 APQISAEEGWRFTGQ
+644 APQISAEEGWHFIGQ

-672 ANLLAETINDNVTY
+672 EALLTETINNNVTY

-696 EYAVAVNDSYADA
+696 EYAVAVNDSYADT

-746 DAARGTTTFTMPG
+746 DAAHSTTTFTMPG
-759 HDVTLTATWQKTP
+759 HDVTLTATWQKKP

-778 PRDDGKPHDLNTEDH
+778 PKDDGTPHDLNTEDH

-876 YEDGSFRP
+876 YEDDSFRP

-928 AAERGL
+928 AADRGL

>member
-30 ESDAGEKTA
+30 EADAGENTA
-39 PATLTPADTSDENM
+39 PAALTPADTADENM

-61 TGEDTWDVTLTV
+61 TGEDTWDVTLTA
-73 TPKDHAVKP
+73 TPKDQAVKP
-82 VPSEVILVLDHSA
+82 VPSEVILALDH
-95 SMNVNYTGSLTRWQT
+95 TGSMTSSLNGSTRWNT
-110 LVKVLTEQG
+110 LVNVLVEPG
-119 GVLEMLNDL
+119 GLLETLSDLN
-128 DARVRVLVFGN
+128 ARVALMTFDKQHHA
-139 EVRTLNN
+139 EFLNN
-146 SEFYN
+146 GGFYSLGMSEE
-151 LGTEESLEKIKADI
+151 LAKIKRDI
-165 EANTSIDGSCTDMKF
+165 NALPSPTSGTYLEDAF
-180 ALEKCN
+180 AKSREL
-186 EVLESLPAGGR
+186 LESLPAGGR
-197 PEVIFL
+197 PEVILL
-203 TDGVPSTWYNKEQK
+203 TDGENYYDVRSSSIPEIVTMRENIVYIKE
-217 QYYSGD
+217 
-223 IYPSSP
+223 
-229 TDDRMQIYVRKLKN
+229 
-243 AIAKTESRA
+243 RA
-252 EIYGVSFAN
+252 ELYGISFAN
-261 KDRGD
+261 GAKGD
-266 AELRYLLGA
+266 ADLRYLLGA
-275 ENVYTSDDYAS
+275 ENVYTSDDYAG

-304 PMSEWVICTSQPT
+304 PMSEWVTCTSQPT

-360 KLKPDQLKTLSENG
+360 KLKADQLKTLSENG

-380 GDAKVNYLVDGAGGD
+380 GTAKVNYLVDGAGGD

-427 VIDYAIA
+427 VIGYAIA

-444 PEENAVKE
+444 PEESAVKE

-517 DLAPGSYPLWTKDGQ
+517 GLAPGSYPLWTKDGQ

-553 VMVGWTSDSA
+553 VMVGWTSDPA

-582 TISVGAATDVYAVWA
+582 TISAGAATDVYAVWA

-622 TVAPEMI
+622 TATPEMI

-696 EYAVAVNDSYADA
+696 EYTVAVNDSYADA

-746 DAARGTTTFTMPG
+746 DAAHSTTTFTMPG
-759 HDVTLTATWQKTP
+759 HDVTLTATWQKKP

-778 PRDDGKPHDLNTEDH
+778 PKDDGKPHDLNTEDH

-928 AAERGL
+928 AADRGL

>member
-30 ESDAGEKTA
+30 ESDAGENTA

-95 SMNVNYTGSLTRWQT
+95 SMRDNKINGKTRWEI
-110 LVKVLTEQG
+110 LKNVLIEQDG
-119 GVLEMLNDL
+119 LIESLDNLN
-128 DARVRVLVFGN
+128 ARVTVMTFGDKN
-139 EVRTLNN
+139 NVKRLNN
-146 SEFYN
+146 GEFYN
-151 LGTEESLEKIKADI
+151 LGTPDELEKIKADI
-165 EANTSIDGSCTDMKF
+165 NAIPMPNEDTYMQF
-180 ALEKCN
+180 AFAEIGTLLEK
-186 EVLESLPAGGR
+186 LPAGGR

-203 TDGVPSTWYNKEQK
+203 TDGVNL
-217 QYYSGD
+217 
-223 IYPSSP
+223 
-229 TDDRMQIYVRKLKN
+229 TDVRSN
-243 AIAKTESRA
+243 NSEIVTMRENIAYIKDKA
-252 EIYGVSFAN
+252 ELYGVSFDN
-261 KDRGD
+261 KAKGD
-266 AELRYLLGA
+266 ADLRYLLGA
-275 ENVYTSDDYAS
+275 ENVYTSDDYAG

-304 PMSEWVICTSQPT
+304 PMSEWVTCTSQPT

-360 KLKPDQLKTLSENG
+360 KLKADQLKTLSENG

-380 GDAKVNYLVDGAGGD
+380 GTAKVNYLVDGAGGD

-414 TTDYLNGDPEGEP
+414 TTDYLNGEPEGEP

-452 KNGSQFTYEN
+452 KNGSQYTYEN

-491 ANGRGTLVYHA
+491 ANGRGSLVYHA

-509 QTNEASVT
+509 QTHEASVT
-517 DLAPGSYPLWTKDGQ
+517 GLAPGSYPLWTKDGQ

-582 TISVGAATDVYAVWA
+582 TISAGAATDVYAVWA

-622 TVAPEMI
+622 TVTPEMI

-696 EYAVAVNDSYADA
+696 EYAVAVNDSYADV

-718 MVVTIDA
+718 TVVTIDA

-746 DAARGTTTFTMPG
+746 DAAHSTTSFTMPG
-759 HDVTLTATWQKTP
+759 HDVTLTATWQKKP

-908 NEGLFADITGDEWF
+908 NEGLFVDITGDEWF

-928 AAERGL
+928 AADRGL

-992 MQEATNGHEY
+992 IQEATNGHEY

>member
-30 ESDAGEKTA
+30 EAETGENTA
-39 PATLTPADTSDENM
+39 PATLTPADTSDENL

-95 SMNVNYTGSLTRWQT
+95 SMRDNKINGKTRWEILKNVLIEQDGLIET
-110 LVKVLTEQG
+110 LDN
-119 GVLEMLNDL
+119 LN
-128 DARVRVLVFGN
+128 ARVAVMTFGDKN
-139 EVRTLNN
+139 NVQRLNN
-146 SEFYN
+146 GEFFN
-151 LGTEESLEKIKADI
+151 LGTPDELEKIKADI
-165 EANTSIDGSCTDMKF
+165 NAIPMPNEDTYMQF
-180 ALEKCN
+180 AFAEIRTLLEK
-186 EVLESLPAGGR
+186 LPAGGR

-203 TDGVPSTWYNKEQK
+203 TDGVNL
-217 QYYSGD
+217 
-223 IYPSSP
+223 
-229 TDDRMQIYVRKLKN
+229 TDVRSN
-243 AIAKTESRA
+243 NSEIVTMRENIAYIKDKA
-252 EIYGVSFAN
+252 ELYGVSFDN
-261 KDRGD
+261 KAKGD
-266 AELRYLLGA
+266 ADLRYLLGV
-275 ENVYTSDDYAS
+275 ENVYTSDDYAG

-304 PMSEWVICTSQPT
+304 PMSEWVTCTSQPT

-360 KLKPDQLKTLSENG
+360 KLKPDQLKTLHENG

-380 GDAKVNYLVDGAGGD
+380 GTAKVNYLVDGAGGD

-403 PQDEVKVNKLI
+403 PQDEVAVNKLI
-414 TTDYLNGDPEGEP
+414 TTDYLNGEPEGEP
-427 VIDYAIA
+427 VVDYAIA

-452 KNGSQFTYEN
+452 KNGSQYTYEN

-491 ANGRGTLVYHA
+491 ANGRGSLVYHA

-509 QTNEASVT
+509 QTHEASVT
-517 DLAPGSYPLWTKDGQ
+517 GLAPGSYPLWTKDGQ

-545 DNQEGSAV
+545 DNQDGSAV
-553 VMVGWTSDSA
+553 VMVGWTSDAA

-582 TISVGAATDVYAVWA
+582 TISAGASTDVYAVWA

-622 TVAPEMI
+622 TVTPEMI
-629 AVPAGSQLGAALNQS
+629 AVPAGSQLGVALNQS

-672 ANLLAETINDNVTY
+672 EALLAETINDNVTY

-696 EYAVAVNDSYADA
+696 EYAVAVNASYADA

-746 DAARGTTTFTMPG
+746 DAAHSTTTFTMPG
-759 HDVTLTATWQKTP
+759 HDVTLTATWQKKP

-778 PRDDGKPHDLNTEDH
+778 PKDDGKPHDLNTEDH

-876 YEDGSFRP
+876 YEDSSFRP

-928 AAERGL
+928 AADRGL

-980 PDNPADGWYYAD
+980 PDNPVDGWYYAD

-1015 TAILPDNTWNGR
+1015 TAILPYNTWNGR

>member
-30 ESDAGEKTA
+30 ESDAGENTA

-95 SMNVNYTGSLTRWQT
+95 SMRDNKINGKTRWEI
-110 LVKVLTEQG
+110 LKNVLIEQDG
-119 GVLEMLNDL
+119 LIESLDNLN
-128 DARVRVLVFGN
+128 ARVTVMTFGDKN
-139 EVRTLNN
+139 NVKRLNN
-146 SEFYN
+146 GEFYN
-151 LGTEESLEKIKADI
+151 LGTPDELEKIKADI
-165 EANTSIDGSCTDMKF
+165 NAIPMPNEDTYMQF
-180 ALEKCN
+180 AFAEIRTLLEK
-186 EVLESLPAGGR
+186 LPAGGR

-203 TDGVPSTWYNKEQK
+203 TDGVNL
-217 QYYSGD
+217 
-223 IYPSSP
+223 
-229 TDDRMQIYVRKLKN
+229 TDVRSN
-243 AIAKTESRA
+243 NSEIVTMRENIAYIKDKA
-252 EIYGVSFAN
+252 ELYGVSFDN
-261 KDRGD
+261 KAKGD
-266 AELRYLLGA
+266 ADMRYLLGA
-275 ENVYTSDDYAS
+275 ENVYTSDDYAG

-304 PMSEWVICTSQPT
+304 QMSEWVTCTSQPT

-339 WTPEPGQEIEPGQTV
+339 WTPEPGQEIAPGQTV

-360 KLKPDQLKTLSENG
+360 KLKADQLKTLSENG

-380 GDAKVNYLVDGAGGD
+380 GTAKVNYLVDGAGGD

-414 TTDYLNGDPEGEP
+414 TTDYLNGEPEGEP

-452 KNGSQFTYEN
+452 KNGSQYTYEN

-491 ANGRGTLVYHA
+491 VNGRGTLVYHA
-502 GSGVFGD
+502 GSGAFGD

-517 DLAPGSYPLWTKDGQ
+517 GLAPGTYPLWTKDGQ

-545 DNQEGSAV
+545 DNQDGSAV
-553 VMVGWTSDSA
+553 VMVGWTSDA
-563 AADKIY
+563 TAADKIY

-582 TISVGAATDVYAVWA
+582 TISAGAATDVYAVWA
-597 YDKNGDGIPD
+597 YDKNG
-607 QGQYFVNFAV
+607 
-617 ADGHG
+617 HG

-629 AVPAGSQLGAALNQS
+629 AVPAGMQLSETLNQA
-644 APQISAEEGWRFTGQ
+644 APQISAEEGWHFIGQ
-659 WLRKDGDGTALTD
+659 WLRKDGDGTMLTD
-672 ANLLAETINDNVTY
+672 ENLLAETINDNVTY

-696 EYAVAVNDSYADA
+696 EYTVAANDSYADA

-718 MVVTIDA
+718 MVLTIDA

-739 DPELTLA
+739 DPELALA
-746 DAARGTTTFTMPG
+746 DVARGTTTFTMPG
-759 HDVTLTATWQKTP
+759 HDVTLTATWQKKP

-778 PRDDGKPHDLNTEDH
+778 PKDDGKPHDLNTEDH

-855 ASGDWFNVTVS
+855 TSGDWFNVTVS

-928 AAERGL
+928 AADRGL

-1002 RWLTIGKN
+1002 RWLTVGKN

>member
-30 ESDAGEKTA
+30 ETDVGENTA
-39 PATLTPADTSDENM
+39 SAALMPADTSDENM
-53 TLSKTAVR
+53 TLSKNAVR

-95 SMNVNYTGSLTRWQT
+95 SMRDNKINGKTRWEI
-110 LVKVLTEQG
+110 LKNVLIEQDG
-119 GVLEMLNDL
+119 LIESLDNLN
-128 DARVRVLVFGN
+128 ARVTVMTFGDKN
-139 EVRTLNN
+139 NVKRLNN
-146 SEFYN
+146 GEFYN
-151 LGTEESLEKIKADI
+151 LGTPDELEKIKADI
-165 EANTSIDGSCTDMKF
+165 NAIPMPNEDTYMQF
-180 ALEKCN
+180 AFAEIRTLLEK
-186 EVLESLPAGGR
+186 LPAGGR

-203 TDGVPSTWYNKEQK
+203 TDGVNL
-217 QYYSGD
+217 
-223 IYPSSP
+223 
-229 TDDRMQIYVRKLKN
+229 TDVRSN
-243 AIAKTESRA
+243 NSEIVTMRENIAYIKDKA
-252 EIYGVSFAN
+252 ELYGVSFDN
-261 KDRGD
+261 KAKGD
-266 AELRYLLGA
+266 ADLRYLLGA
-275 ENVYTSDDYAS
+275 ENVYTSDDYAG

-304 PMSEWVICTSQPT
+304 PMSEWVTCTSQPT

-339 WTPEPGQEIEPGQTV
+339 WTPEPGQEIAPGQTV

-380 GDAKVNYLVDGAGGD
+380 GDAKVNYLVADSGKD
-395 PHNLLFPL
+395 PVQLLFPL
-403 PQDEVKVNKLI
+403 PQDDVKVNKLI
-414 TTDYLNGDPEGEP
+414 TTDYLNGEPEGEP
-427 VIDYAIA
+427 VVDYAIA

-452 KNGSQFTYEN
+452 KNGSQYTYEN

-491 ANGRGTLVYHA
+491 ANGRGSLVYHA
-502 GSGVFGD
+502 GSGAFSD
-509 QTNEASVT
+509 QTHEASVT
-517 DLAPGSYPLWTKDGQ
+517 GLAPGSYPLWTKDGQ

-545 DNQEGSAV
+545 ENQDGSAV
-553 VMVGWTSDSA
+553 VMVGWTSDAA

-569 AQNEQLPALAANA
+569 AQNEQLPALAASA
-582 TISVGAATDVYAVWA
+582 AISAGAATDVYAVWA

-622 TVAPEMI
+622 TVTLEMI
-629 AVPAGSQLGAALNQS
+629 VVPAGSQLSEALNQS

-686 IAQMEKVQPS
+686 IAQMEKVQLS

-718 MVVTIDA
+718 TVVTIDA

-746 DAARGTTTFTMPG
+746 DAARSTTTFTMPG
-759 HDVTLTATWQKTP
+759 HDVALTATWQKKP

-778 PRDDGKPHDLNTEDH
+778 PKDDGKPHDLNTEDH

-800 PVDHRTGLATDD
+800 PVDYRTGLATDD
-812 VDLWPVRPEAGIT
+812 IDLWPVRPEAGIT

-847 DVNDFSDV
+847 DVNNFSDV

-928 AAERGL
+928 AADRGL

-1002 RWLTIGKN
+1002 RWLTVDKN
-1010 KIEDW
+1010 KVEDW

>member
-30 ESDAGEKTA
+30 EAETGENTA
-39 PATLTPADTSDENM
+39 SAALTPADTADENM

-61 TGEDTWDVTLTV
+61 TGEDTWDVTLTA

-82 VPSEVILVLDHSA
+82 VPSEVILVLDH
-95 SMNVNYTGSLTRWQT
+95 TGSMTNSLNGSTRWNT
-110 LVKVLTEQG
+110 LVNVLMEPG
-119 GVLEMLNDL
+119 GLLETLSDLN
-128 DARVRVLVFGN
+128 ARVALMTFDKQHHA
-139 EVRTLNN
+139 EFLNN
-146 SEFYN
+146 GGFYSLGMSEE
-151 LGTEESLEKIKADI
+151 LAKIKRDI
-165 EANTSIDGSCTDMKF
+165 NALPSPTSGTYLEDAF
-180 ALEKCN
+180 AKSREL
-186 EVLESLPAGGR
+186 LESLPAGGR
-197 PEVIFL
+197 PEVILL
-203 TDGVPSTWYNKEQK
+203 TDGENYYDVRSSSIPEIVTMRENIVYIKE
-217 QYYSGD
+217 
-223 IYPSSP
+223 
-229 TDDRMQIYVRKLKN
+229 
-243 AIAKTESRA
+243 RA
-252 EIYGVSFAN
+252 ELYGISFAN
-261 KDRGD
+261 GAKGD
-266 AELRYLLGA
+266 ADLRYLLGA
-275 ENVYTSDDYAS
+275 ENVYTSDDYAG

-304 PMSEWVICTSQPT
+304 PMSEWVTCTSQPT

-360 KLKPDQLKTLSENG
+360 KLKPDQLKTLHENG

-491 ANGRGTLVYHA
+491 ANGRGSLVYHA

-509 QTNEASVT
+509 QTHEASVT
-517 DLAPGSYPLWTKDGQ
+517 GLAPGSYPLWTKDGQ

-545 DNQEGSAV
+545 ENQDGSAV
-553 VMVGWTSDSA
+553 MMVGWTSDDA

-582 TISVGAATDVYAVWA
+582 AISAGAATDVYAVWA

-629 AVPAGSQLGAALNQS
+629 AVPAGTQLGAALNQS

-672 ANLLAETINDNVTY
+672 ENLLAETINDNVTY

-696 EYAVAVNDSYADA
+696 EYAVAVNASYADT

-739 DPELTLA
+739 DPELALA
-746 DAARGTTTFTMPG
+746 DVARGTTTFTMPG
-759 HDVTLTATWQKTP
+759 HDVTLTATWQKKP

-778 PRDDGKPHDLNTEDH
+778 PKDDGKPHDLNTEDH

-855 ASGDWFNVTVS
+855 TSGDWFNVTVS

-928 AAERGL
+928 AADRGL

>member
-8 SLALVLA
+8 SLAFVLA

-30 ESDAGEKTA
+30 ESDAGENTA

-95 SMNVNYTGSLTRWQT
+95 SMRDNKINGKTRWEI
-110 LVKVLTEQG
+110 LKNVLIEQDG
-119 GVLEMLNDL
+119 LIESLDNLN
-128 DARVRVLVFGN
+128 ARVTVMTFGDKN
-139 EVRTLNN
+139 NVKRLNN
-146 SEFYN
+146 GEFYN
-151 LGTEESLEKIKADI
+151 LGTPDELEKIKTDI
-165 EANTSIDGSCTDMKF
+165 NAIPMPNEDTYMQF
-180 ALEKCN
+180 AFAEIRTLLEK
-186 EVLESLPAGGR
+186 LPAGGR

-203 TDGVPSTWYNKEQK
+203 TDGVNL
-217 QYYSGD
+217 
-223 IYPSSP
+223 
-229 TDDRMQIYVRKLKN
+229 TDVRSN
-243 AIAKTESRA
+243 NSEIVTMRENIAYIKDKA
-252 EIYGVSFAN
+252 ELYGVSFDN
-261 KDRGD
+261 KAKGD
-266 AELRYLLGA
+266 ADLRYLLGA
-275 ENVYTSDDYAS
+275 ENVYTSDDYAG

-304 PMSEWVICTSQPT
+304 PMSEWVTCTSQPT

-444 PEENAVKE
+444 PEESAVKE

-517 DLAPGSYPLWTKDGQ
+517 GLAPGSYPLWTKDGQ

-582 TISVGAATDVYAVWA
+582 TISAGAATDVYAVWA

-622 TVAPEMI
+622 TVMPEMI
-629 AVPAGSQLGAALNQS
+629 AVPAGSQLSEALNQS
-644 APQISAEEGWRFTGQ
+644 APQISAEEGWHFTGQ

-672 ANLLAETINDNVTY
+672 ANLLAETINNNVTY

-696 EYAVAVNDSYADA
+696 EYAVAVNDSYADV

-718 MVVTIDA
+718 TVVTIDA

-746 DAARGTTTFTMPG
+746 DAAQSTTSFTMPG
-759 HDVTLTATWQKTP
+759 HDVTLTATWQKKP

>member
-30 ESDAGEKTA
+30 EADAGENTVS
-39 PATLTPADTSDENM
+39 ATLTPADTADENM

-61 TGEDTWDVTLTV
+61 TGEDTWDVTLTA

-95 SMNVNYTGSLTRWQT
+95 SMRDNKINGKTRWEI
-110 LVKVLTEQG
+110 LKNVLIEQDG
-119 GVLEMLNDL
+119 LIESLDNLN
-128 DARVRVLVFGN
+128 ARVTVMTFGDKN
-139 EVRTLNN
+139 NVKRLNN
-146 SEFYN
+146 GEFYN
-151 LGTEESLEKIKADI
+151 LGTPDELEKIKADI
-165 EANTSIDGSCTDMKF
+165 NAIPMPNEDTYMQF
-180 ALEKCN
+180 AFAEIRTLLEK
-186 EVLESLPAGGR
+186 LPAGGR

-203 TDGVPSTWYNKEQK
+203 TDGVNL
-217 QYYSGD
+217 
-223 IYPSSP
+223 
-229 TDDRMQIYVRKLKN
+229 TDVRSN
-243 AIAKTESRA
+243 NSEIVTMRENIAYIKDKA
-252 EIYGVSFAN
+252 ELYGVSFDN
-261 KDRGD
+261 KAKGD
-266 AELRYLLGA
+266 ADMRYLLGA
-275 ENVYTSDDYAS
+275 ENVYTSDDYAG

-304 PMSEWVICTSQPT
+304 PMSEWVTCTSQPT

-339 WTPEPGQEIEPGQTV
+339 WTPEPGQEIAPGQTV

-360 KLKPDQLKTLSENG
+360 KLKADQLKTLSENG

-380 GDAKVNYLVDGAGGD
+380 GTAKVNYLVDGAGGD

-414 TTDYLNGDPEGEP
+414 TTDYLNGEPEGEP

-491 ANGRGTLVYHA
+491 ANGRGSLVYHA

-509 QTNEASVT
+509 QTHEASVT
-517 DLAPGSYPLWTKDGQ
+517 GLAPGSYPLWTKDGQ

-545 DNQEGSAV
+545 DNHEGSAV

-582 TISVGAATDVYAVWA
+582 TISAGAATDVYAVWA

-622 TVAPEMI
+622 TVMPEMI

-644 APQISAEEGWRFTGQ
+644 APQISAEEGWHFIGQ

-672 ANLLAETINDNVTY
+672 EALLTETINNNVTY

-696 EYAVAVNDSYADA
+696 EYAVAVNASYADA

-746 DAARGTTTFTMPG
+746 DAAHSTTTFTMPG
-759 HDVTLTATWQKTP
+759 HDVTLTATWQKKP

-778 PRDDGKPHDLNTEDH
+778 PKDDGKPHDLNTEDH

-855 ASGDWFNVTVS
+855 TSGDWFNVTVS

-928 AAERGL
+928 AADRGL

-966 DAKHLLPAGEMRVW
+966 DAKHLLPVGEMRVW

>member
-30 ESDAGEKTA
+30 EADAGENTVS
-39 PATLTPADTSDENM
+39 ATLTPADTSDENM

-61 TGEDTWDVTLTV
+61 TGEDTWDVTLTA
-73 TPKDHAVKP
+73 TPKDQAVKP
-82 VPSEVILVLDHSA
+82 VPSEVILALDH
-95 SMNVNYTGSLTRWQT
+95 TGSMTSSLNGSTRWNT
-110 LVKVLTEQG
+110 LVNVLMEPG
-119 GVLEMLNDL
+119 GLLETLSDLN
-128 DARVRVLVFGN
+128 ARVALMTFDKQHHA
-139 EVRTLNN
+139 EFLNN
-146 SEFYN
+146 GGFYSLGMSEE
-151 LGTEESLEKIKADI
+151 LAKIKRDI
-165 EANTSIDGSCTDMKF
+165 NALPSPTSGTYLEDAF
-180 ALEKCN
+180 AKSREL
-186 EVLESLPAGGR
+186 LESLPAGGR
-197 PEVIFL
+197 PEVILL
-203 TDGVPSTWYNKEQK
+203 TDGENYYDVRSSSIPEIVTMRENIVYIKE
-217 QYYSGD
+217 
-223 IYPSSP
+223 
-229 TDDRMQIYVRKLKN
+229 
-243 AIAKTESRA
+243 RA
-252 EIYGVSFAN
+252 ELYGISFAN
-261 KDRGD
+261 GAKGD
-266 AELRYLLGA
+266 ADLRYLLGA
-275 ENVYTSDDYAS
+275 ENVYTSDDYAG

-304 PMSEWVICTSQPT
+304 PMSEWVTCTSQPT

-444 PEENAVKE
+444 PEESAVKE

-517 DLAPGSYPLWTKDGQ
+517 GLAPGSYPLWTKDGQ

-545 DNQEGSAV
+545 ENQDGNAV
-553 VMVGWTSDSA
+553 MMVGWTSDSA

-582 TISVGAATDVYAVWA
+582 TISAGAATDVYAVWA

-622 TVAPEMI
+622 TVMPEMI

-696 EYAVAVNDSYADA
+696 EYAVAVNASYADA

-725 GQRPGYRFTGWQSD
+725 GQRPGYSFTGWQSD

-746 DAARGTTTFTMPG
+746 DAAHSTTTFTMPG
-759 HDVTLTATWQKTP
+759 HDVTLTATWQKKP

-778 PRDDGKPHDLNTEDH
+778 PKDDGKPHDLNTEDH

-855 ASGDWFNVTVS
+855 TSGDWFNVTVS

-928 AAERGL
+928 AADRGL

-966 DAKHLLPAGEMRVW
+966 DAQHLLPAGEMRVW

-1002 RWLTIGKN
+1002 RWLTVGKN

>member
-30 ESDAGEKTA
+30 EAETGENTA
-39 PATLTPADTSDENM
+39 SAALTPADTADENM

-82 VPSEVILVLDHSA
+82 VPSEVILALDH
-95 SMNVNYTGSLTRWQT
+95 TGSMTSSLNGSTRWNT
-110 LVKVLTEQG
+110 LVNVLMEPG
-119 GVLEMLNDL
+119 GLLETLSDLN
-128 DARVRVLVFGN
+128 ARVALMTFDKQHHA
-139 EVRTLNN
+139 EFLNN
-146 SEFYN
+146 GGFYSLGMSEE
-151 LGTEESLEKIKADI
+151 LAKIKRDI
-165 EANTSIDGSCTDMKF
+165 NALPSPTSGTYLEDAF
-180 ALEKCN
+180 AKSREL
-186 EVLESLPAGGR
+186 LESLPAGGR
-197 PEVIFL
+197 PEVILL
-203 TDGVPSTWYNKEQK
+203 TDGENYYDVRSSSIPEIVTMRENIVYIKE
-217 QYYSGD
+217 
-223 IYPSSP
+223 
-229 TDDRMQIYVRKLKN
+229 
-243 AIAKTESRA
+243 RA
-252 EIYGVSFAN
+252 ELYGISFAN
-261 KDRGD
+261 GAKGD
-266 AELRYLLGA
+266 ADLRYLLGA
-275 ENVYTSDDYAS
+275 ENVYTSDDYAG

-304 PMSEWVICTSQPT
+304 PMSEWVTCTSQPT

-339 WTPEPGQEIEPGQTV
+339 WTPEPGQEIAPGQTV

-360 KLKPDQLKTLSENG
+360 KLKADQLKTLSENG

-380 GDAKVNYLVDGAGGD
+380 GTAKVNYLVDGAGGD

-414 TTDYLNGDPEGEP
+414 TTDYLNGEPEGEP

-452 KNGSQFTYEN
+452 KNGSQYTYEN

-491 ANGRGTLVYHA
+491 ANGRGSLVYHA

-509 QTNEASVT
+509 QTHEASVT
-517 DLAPGSYPLWTKDGQ
+517 GLAPGSYPLWTKDGQ

-545 DNQEGSAV
+545 ENQDGSAV
-553 VMVGWTSDSA
+553 MMVGWTSDDA

-582 TISVGAATDVYAVWA
+582 TISAGAATDVYAVWA

-622 TVAPEMI
+622 IVTPETI

-659 WLRKDGDGTALTD
+659 WLRKDGDGTMLTD
-672 ANLLAETINDNVTY
+672 ENLLAETINDNVTY

-696 EYAVAVNDSYADA
+696 KYAVAVNASYADA

-746 DAARGTTTFTMPG
+746 DAAHSTTTFTMPG
-759 HDVTLTATWQKTP
+759 HDVTLTATWQKKP

-778 PRDDGKPHDLNTEDH
+778 PKDDGKPHDLNTEDH

-928 AAERGL
+928 AADRGL

>member
-30 ESDAGEKTA
+30 ETDAGENTA

-82 VPSEVILVLDHSA
+82 VPSEVILVLDHSY
-95 SMNVNYTGSLTRWQT
+95 SMRENKINGKTRWEI
-110 LVKVLTEQG
+110 LKNVLIEQDG
-119 GVLEMLNDL
+119 LIESLDNLN
-128 DARVRVLVFGN
+128 ARVTVMTFGDKN
-139 EVRTLNN
+139 NVKRLNN
-146 SEFYN
+146 GEFYN
-151 LGTEESLEKIKADI
+151 LGTPDELEKIKADI
-165 EANTSIDGSCTDMKF
+165 NAIPMPNEDTYMQF
-180 ALEKCN
+180 AFAEIRTLLEK
-186 EVLESLPAGGR
+186 LPAGGR

-203 TDGVPSTWYNKEQK
+203 TDGVNL
-217 QYYSGD
+217 
-223 IYPSSP
+223 
-229 TDDRMQIYVRKLKN
+229 TDVRSN
-243 AIAKTESRA
+243 NSEIVTMRENIAYIKDKA
-252 EIYGVSFAN
+252 ELYGVSFDN
-261 KDRGD
+261 KAKGD
-266 AELRYLLGA
+266 ADMRYLLGA
-275 ENVYTSDDYAS
+275 ENVYTSDDYAG

-304 PMSEWVICTSQPT
+304 PMSEWVTCTSQPT

-339 WTPEPGQEIEPGQTV
+339 WTPEPGQEIAPGQTV

-414 TTDYLNGDPEGEP
+414 TTDYLNGEPEGEP

-452 KNGSQFTYEN
+452 KNGSQYTYEN

-491 ANGRGTLVYHA
+491 ANGRGSLVYHA

-509 QTNEASVT
+509 QTHEASVT
-517 DLAPGSYPLWTKDGQ
+517 GLAPGSYPLWTKDGQ

-545 DNQEGSAV
+545 DNQDGSAV
-553 VMVGWTSDSA
+553 VMVGWTSDDA

-582 TISVGAATDVYAVWA
+582 TISAGAATDVYAVWA

-622 TVAPEMI
+622 TVTPEMI

-696 EYAVAVNDSYADA
+696 EYAVAVNDSYADV

-718 MVVTIDA
+718 TVVTIDA

-746 DAARGTTTFTMPG
+746 DAAQSTTSFTMPG
-759 HDVTLTATWQKTP
+759 HDVTLTATWQKKP

-778 PRDDGKPHDLNTEDH
+778 PRDDRKPHDLNTEDH

-943 RPNATITRAESCAV
+943 RPNTTITRAESCAV

>member
-30 ESDAGEKTA
+30 EADAGENTVS
-39 PATLTPADTSDENM
+39 ATLTPADTSDENM

-73 TPKDHAVKP
+73 TPKDQAVKP

-95 SMNVNYTGSLTRWQT
+95 SMRDNKINGKTRWEI
-110 LVKVLTEQG
+110 LKNVLIEQDG
-119 GVLEMLNDL
+119 LIESLDNLN
-128 DARVRVLVFGN
+128 ARVTVMTFGDKN
-139 EVRTLNN
+139 NVKRLNN
-146 SEFYN
+146 GEFYN
-151 LGTEESLEKIKADI
+151 LGTPDELEKIKADI
-165 EANTSIDGSCTDMKF
+165 NAIPMPNEDTYMQF
-180 ALEKCN
+180 AFAEIRTLLEK
-186 EVLESLPAGGR
+186 LPAGGR

-203 TDGVPSTWYNKEQK
+203 TDGVNL
-217 QYYSGD
+217 
-223 IYPSSP
+223 
-229 TDDRMQIYVRKLKN
+229 TDVRSN
-243 AIAKTESRA
+243 NSEIVTMRENIAYIKDKA
-252 EIYGVSFAN
+252 ELYGVSFDN
-261 KDRGD
+261 KAKGD
-266 AELRYLLGA
+266 ADMRYLLGA
-275 ENVYTSDDYAS
+275 ENVYTSDDYAG

-304 PMSEWVICTSQPT
+304 PMSEWVTCTSQPT

-360 KLKPDQLKTLSENG
+360 KLKDDQLKTLHENG

-444 PEENAVKE
+444 PEESAVKE

-491 ANGRGTLVYHA
+491 ANGRGSLVYHA

-509 QTNEASVT
+509 QTHEASVT
-517 DLAPGSYPLWTKDGQ
+517 GLAPGSYPLWTKDGQ

-553 VMVGWTSDSA
+553 VMVGWTSDPA

-582 TISVGAATDVYAVWA
+582 TISAGAATDVYAVWA

-622 TVAPEMI
+622 TVTPEMI

-759 HDVTLTATWQKTP
+759 HDVTLTATWQKKP

-778 PRDDGKPHDLNTEDH
+778 PKDDGKPHDLNTEDH

-928 AAERGL
+928 AADRGL

>member
-30 ESDAGEKTA
+30 ESDAGENTA

-95 SMNVNYTGSLTRWQT
+95 SMRDNKINGKTRWEI
-110 LVKVLTEQG
+110 LKNVLIEQDG
-119 GVLEMLNDL
+119 LIESLDNLN
-128 DARVRVLVFGN
+128 ARVTVMTFGDKN
-139 EVRTLNN
+139 NVKRLNN
-146 SEFYN
+146 GEFYN
-151 LGTEESLEKIKADI
+151 LGTPDELEKIKADI
-165 EANTSIDGSCTDMKF
+165 NAIPMPNEDTYMQF
-180 ALEKCN
+180 AFAEIRTLLEK
-186 EVLESLPAGGR
+186 LPAGGR

-203 TDGVPSTWYNKEQK
+203 TDGVNL
-217 QYYSGD
+217 
-223 IYPSSP
+223 
-229 TDDRMQIYVRKLKN
+229 TDVRSN
-243 AIAKTESRA
+243 NSEIVTMRENIAYIKDKA
-252 EIYGVSFAN
+252 ELYGVSFDN
-261 KDRGD
+261 KAKGD
-266 AELRYLLGA
+266 ADMRYLLGA
-275 ENVYTSDDYAS
+275 ENVYTSDDYAG

-304 PMSEWVICTSQPT
+304 PMSEWVTCTSQPT

-327 YPPAVLKDEYVS
+327 YPSAVLKDEYVS

-380 GDAKVNYLVDGAGGD
+380 GTAKVNYLVDGAGGD

-414 TTDYLNGDPEGEP
+414 TTDYLNGKPEGEP
-427 VIDYAIA
+427 VVDYAIA
-434 YDGKMQLLAL
+434 YDGKTQLLAL
-444 PEENAVKE
+444 PEESAVKE
-452 KNGSQFTYEN
+452 KNGSQYTYEN

-517 DLAPGSYPLWTKDGQ
+517 GLAPGSYPLWTKDGQ

-622 TVAPEMI
+622 TVTPEMI
-629 AVPAGSQLGAALNQS
+629 AVPAGSQLGETLNQS

-672 ANLLAETINDNVTY
+672 ENLLAETINDNVTY

-696 EYAVAVNDSYADA
+696 EYAVAVNASYADV

-746 DAARGTTTFTMPG
+746 DAAHSTTTFTMPG
-759 HDVTLTATWQKTP
+759 HDVTLTATWQKKP

-778 PRDDGKPHDLNTEDH
+778 PKDDGKPHDLNTEDH

-928 AAERGL
+928 AADRGL

>member
-30 ESDAGEKTA
+30 EADAGENTVS
-39 PATLTPADTSDENM
+39 ATLTPADTEDENM

-61 TGEDTWDVTLTV
+61 TGEDTWDVTLTA

-82 VPSEVILVLDHSA
+82 VPSEVILALDH
-95 SMNVNYTGSLTRWQT
+95 TGSMTNSLNGSTRWNT
-110 LVKVLTEQG
+110 LVNVLMEPG
-119 GVLEMLNDL
+119 GLLETLSDLN
-128 DARVRVLVFGN
+128 ARVALMTFDKQHHA
-139 EVRTLNN
+139 EFLNN
-146 SEFYN
+146 GGFYSLGMSEE
-151 LGTEESLEKIKADI
+151 LAKIKRDI
-165 EANTSIDGSCTDMKF
+165 NALPSPTSGTYLEDAF
-180 ALEKCN
+180 AKSREL
-186 EVLESLPAGGR
+186 LESLPAGGR
-197 PEVIFL
+197 PEVILL
-203 TDGVPSTWYNKEQK
+203 TDGENYYDVRSSSIPEIVTMRENIVYIKE
-217 QYYSGD
+217 
-223 IYPSSP
+223 
-229 TDDRMQIYVRKLKN
+229 R
-243 AIAKTESRA
+243 TEL
-252 EIYGVSFAN
+252 YGISFAN
-261 KDRGD
+261 GAKGD
-266 AELRYLLGA
+266 ADLRYLLGA
-275 ENVYTSDDYAS
+275 ENVYTSDDYAG

-304 PMSEWVICTSQPT
+304 PMSEWVTCTSQPT

-339 WTPEPGQEIEPGQTV
+339 WTPEPGQEIKAGQTV

-360 KLKPDQLKTLSENG
+360 KLKDDQLKTLHENG

-380 GDAKVNYLVDGAGGD
+380 DDAKVNYLVDGAGGD

-444 PEENAVKE
+444 PEESAVKE

-517 DLAPGSYPLWTKDGQ
+517 GLAPGSYLLWTKDGQ

-582 TISVGAATDVYAVWA
+582 TISAGAATDVYAVWA

-622 TVAPEMI
+622 TVTPEMI

-696 EYAVAVNDSYADA
+696 EYAVAVNASYADA

-746 DAARGTTTFTMPG
+746 DAAHSTTTFTMPG
-759 HDVTLTATWQKTP
+759 HDVTLTATWQKKP

-778 PRDDGKPHDLNTEDH
+778 PKDDGKPHDLNTEDH

-928 AAERGL
+928 AADRGL

-1002 RWLTIGKN
+1002 RWLTVGKN

>member
-30 ESDAGEKTA
+30 EADAGENTVS
-39 PATLTPADTSDENM
+39 ATLTPADTADENM

-61 TGEDTWDVTLTV
+61 TGEDTWDVTLTA

-95 SMNVNYTGSLTRWQT
+95 SMRDNKINGKTRWEI
-110 LVKVLTEQG
+110 LKNVLIEQDG
-119 GVLEMLNDL
+119 LIESLDNLN
-128 DARVRVLVFGN
+128 ARVTVMTFGDKN
-139 EVRTLNN
+139 NVKRLNN
-146 SEFYN
+146 GEFYN
-151 LGTEESLEKIKADI
+151 LGTPDELEKIKADI
-165 EANTSIDGSCTDMKF
+165 NAIPMPNEDTYMQF
-180 ALEKCN
+180 AFAEIRTLLEK
-186 EVLESLPAGGR
+186 LPAGGR

-203 TDGVPSTWYNKEQK
+203 TDGVNL
-217 QYYSGD
+217 
-223 IYPSSP
+223 
-229 TDDRMQIYVRKLKN
+229 TDVRSN
-243 AIAKTESRA
+243 NSEIVTMRENIAYIKDKA
-252 EIYGVSFAN
+252 ELYGVSFDN
-261 KDRGD
+261 KAKGD
-266 AELRYLLGA
+266 ADMRYLLGA
-275 ENVYTSDDYAS
+275 ENVYTSDDYAG

-304 PMSEWVICTSQPT
+304 PMSEWVTCTSQPT

-339 WTPEPGQEIEPGQTV
+339 WTPEPGQEIKAGQTV

-360 KLKPDQLKTLSENG
+360 KLKDDQLKTLHENG

-414 TTDYLNGDPEGEP
+414 TTDYLNGEPEGEP
-427 VIDYAIA
+427 VVDYAIA
-434 YDGKMQLLAL
+434 YDGKTQLLAL

-452 KNGSQFTYEN
+452 KNGSQYTYEN

-480 GEHHLN
+480 GEHYLN

-491 ANGRGTLVYHA
+491 ANGRGSLVYHA
-502 GSGVFGD
+502 GSGAFGD
-509 QTNEASVT
+509 QTHEASVT
-517 DLAPGSYPLWTKDGQ
+517 GLAPGSYPLWTKDGQ

-545 DNQEGSAV
+545 ENQDGSAV
-553 VMVGWTSDSA
+553 MMVGWTSDDA

-582 TISVGAATDVYAVWA
+582 AISAGAATDVYAVWA

-622 TVAPEMI
+622 IVTPETI
-629 AVPAGSQLGAALNQS
+629 AVPAGSQLGVALNQS
-644 APQISAEEGWRFTGQ
+644 APQISAEEGWHFIGQ
-659 WLRKDGDGTALTD
+659 WLRKDGDGTMLTD
-672 ANLLAETINDNVTY
+672 ENLLAETINDNVTY

-696 EYAVAVNDSYADA
+696 EYTVAVNDSYADA

-739 DPELTLA
+739 DPELALA
-746 DAARGTTTFTMPG
+746 DVARGTTTFTMPG
-759 HDVTLTATWQKTP
+759 HDVTLTATWQKKP

-778 PRDDGKPHDLNTEDH
+778 PKDDGKPHDLNTEDH

-928 AAERGL
+928 AADRGL

>member
-30 ESDAGEKTA
+30 EAETGENTA
-39 PATLTPADTSDENM
+39 PAALTPADTADENM

-73 TPKDHAVKP
+73 TPKDQAVKP
-82 VPSEVILVLDHSA
+82 VPSEVILALDH
-95 SMNVNYTGSLTRWQT
+95 TGSMTNSLNGSTRWNT
-110 LVKVLTEQG
+110 LVNVLMEPG
-119 GVLEMLNDL
+119 GLLETLSDLN
-128 DARVRVLVFGN
+128 ARVALMTFDKQHHA
-139 EVRTLNN
+139 EFLNN
-146 SEFYN
+146 GGFYSLGMSEE
-151 LGTEESLEKIKADI
+151 LAKIKRDI
-165 EANTSIDGSCTDMKF
+165 NALPSPTSGTYLEDAF
-180 ALEKCN
+180 AKSREL
-186 EVLESLPAGGR
+186 LESLPAGGR
-197 PEVIFL
+197 PEVILL
-203 TDGVPSTWYNKEQK
+203 TDGENYYDVRSSSIPEIVTMRENIVYIKE
-217 QYYSGD
+217 
-223 IYPSSP
+223 
-229 TDDRMQIYVRKLKN
+229 
-243 AIAKTESRA
+243 RA
-252 EIYGVSFAN
+252 ELYGISFAN
-261 KDRGD
+261 GAKGD
-266 AELRYLLGA
+266 ADLRYLLGA
-275 ENVYTSDDYAS
+275 ENVYTSDDYAG

-304 PMSEWVICTSQPT
+304 PMSEWETCTSQPT

-339 WTPEPGQEIEPGQTV
+339 WTPEPGQEIAPGQTV

-360 KLKPDQLKTLSENG
+360 KLKADQLKTLSENG

-380 GDAKVNYLVDGAGGD
+380 GTAKVNYLVDGAGGD

-414 TTDYLNGDPEGEP
+414 MTDYLNGEPEGEP

-452 KNGSQFTYEN
+452 KNGSQYTYEN

-491 ANGRGTLVYHA
+491 ANGRGSLVYHA
-502 GSGVFGD
+502 GSGVFSD
-509 QTNEASVT
+509 QTHEASVT
-517 DLAPGSYPLWTKDGQ
+517 GLAPGSYPLWTKDGQ

-553 VMVGWTSDSA
+553 VMVGWTSDPA

-569 AQNEQLPALAANA
+569 AQNEQLPALAASA
-582 TISVGAATDVYAVWA
+582 TISAGASTDVYAVWA

-622 TVAPEMI
+622 TVMPEMI

-672 ANLLAETINDNVTY
+672 ENLLAETINDNVTY

-696 EYAVAVNDSYADA
+696 EYAVAVNASYADA

-746 DAARGTTTFTMPG
+746 DAAHSTTTFTMPG
-759 HDVTLTATWQKTP
+759 HDVTLTATWQKKP

-778 PRDDGKPHDLNTEDH
+778 PKDDGTPHDLNTEDH

-928 AAERGL
+928 AADRGL

>member
-30 ESDAGEKTA
+30 EADAGENTA
-39 PATLTPADTSDENM
+39 PAALTPADTADENM

-61 TGEDTWDVTLTV
+61 TGEDTWDVTLTA
-73 TPKDHAVKP
+73 TPKDQAVKP
-82 VPSEVILVLDHSA
+82 VPSEVILALDH
-95 SMNVNYTGSLTRWQT
+95 TGSMTSSLNGSTRWNT
-110 LVKVLTEQG
+110 LVNVLVEPG
-119 GVLEMLNDL
+119 GLLETLSDLN
-128 DARVRVLVFGN
+128 ARVALMTFDKQHHA
-139 EVRTLNN
+139 EFLNN
-146 SEFYN
+146 GGFYSLGMSEE
-151 LGTEESLEKIKADI
+151 LAKIKRDI
-165 EANTSIDGSCTDMKF
+165 NALPSPTSGTYLEDAF
-180 ALEKCN
+180 AKSREL
-186 EVLESLPAGGR
+186 LESLPAGGR
-197 PEVIFL
+197 PEVILL
-203 TDGVPSTWYNKEQK
+203 TDGENYYDVRSSSIPEIVTMRENIVYIKE
-217 QYYSGD
+217 
-223 IYPSSP
+223 
-229 TDDRMQIYVRKLKN
+229 
-243 AIAKTESRA
+243 RA
-252 EIYGVSFAN
+252 ELYGISFAN
-261 KDRGD
+261 GAKGD
-266 AELRYLLGA
+266 ADLRYLLGA
-275 ENVYTSDDYAS
+275 ENVYTSDDYAG

-304 PMSEWVICTSQPT
+304 PMSEWVTCTSQPT

-360 KLKPDQLKTLSENG
+360 KLKADQLKTLSENG

-380 GDAKVNYLVDGAGGD
+380 GTAKVNYLVDGAGGD

-414 TTDYLNGDPEGEP
+414 TTDYLNGEPKGEP
-427 VIDYAIA
+427 VIDYAIV

-452 KNGSQFTYEN
+452 KNGSQYTYEN

-480 GEHHLN
+480 GEHYLN

-491 ANGRGTLVYHA
+491 ANGRGSLVYHA

-509 QTNEASVT
+509 QTHEASVT
-517 DLAPGSYPLWTKDGQ
+517 GLAPGSYPLWTKDGQ

-545 DNQEGSAV
+545 DNQDGSAV
-553 VMVGWTSDSA
+553 VMVGWTSDPA

-582 TISVGAATDVYAVWA
+582 TISAGAATDVYAVWA

-629 AVPAGSQLGAALNQS
+629 AVPAGTQLGAALNQS
-644 APQISAEEGWRFTGQ
+644 APQISAEEGWCFTGQ

-696 EYAVAVNDSYADA
+696 EYTVAVNDSYADA

-746 DAARGTTTFTMPG
+746 DAAHSTTTFTMPG
-759 HDVTLTATWQKTP
+759 HDVTLTATWQKKP

-778 PRDDGKPHDLNTEDH
+778 PKDDGKPHDLNTEDH

-928 AAERGL
+928 AADRGL

-966 DAKHLLPAGEMRVW
+966 DAKHLLPVGEMRVW